1 MRLLAVVSKLTGVST
16 TVESSAVTLNAPSIV
31 KLSVAREEI
40 SQLTRINQDL
50 VVRLHSGETITIKNF
65 YVTNDLGASQLV
77 LAENDGTLWWVE
89 NPQAGLHFEQIADIN
104 ELLVTSGASHEA
116 GGAVWP
122 WVLAG
127 AVAAGGIAAIASS
140 GGGDSH
146 HHSDGDNPPPDNT
159 NPDGN
164 PPDNSNPGGSTP
176 NGNTPGSSN
185 PVDTTPPL
193 APGELLISADGKT
206 VSGQAEAGSTITI
219 KDPSGN
225 VVGEGKADSDGK
237 FSIDLTA
244 PQISGE
250 QLTVTATDDAGN
262 TGPSATIDA
271 PNIPLPDTPVIT
283 AAIDDAAPL
292 TGTLS
297 NNQFTND
304 NTPTLEGTG
313 SAGTVIHIY
322 ANGQEIGSTT
332 VDTSGNWHFAIT
344 SALADGENHFTAIAT
359 NVKGESS
366 ESARFTLTI
375 DTLIPDAP
383 RVELIADNTGLLTG
397 PLQNNDRTD
406 EAKPLFSG
414 QGDAGNTIT
423 IKEGSTVIGSATVD
437 ENGRWT
443 FTPTTPLSDGEHT
456 FTVEQSDKAG
466 NTSRVTTTPTIIVD
480 TTPPDAAIIDNVA
493 KDGTTVSGT
502 AEAGSTVSIYDPA
515 GNYLG
520 STITGE
526 NNHFS
531 ITLNPAQTHGER
543 LEARIQDA
551 VGNIGPATEF
561 TASDSQ
567 YPAQPTILTV
577 TDDAGAVTGLLKNG
591 DATDDNR
598 PTLSGT
604 AEPGSTISINDN
616 GFPVATFPPIVA
628 DADGKWSFTPSLALA
643 DGDHVF
649 TATAT
654 NDRGTSGQSV
664 SFTIDIDT
672 QPPVLEGLAVSDVG
686 DRLTGTTEAGSTVV
700 IKDSLGNT
708 LGSGT
713 AGDDGTFSIGIS
725 PAKINGETLSIS
737 VTDKAANSGPV
748 ETLNAPDKTA
758 PAAPDGLTVATDGL
772 SVSGQAE
779 AGATV
784 TIRDSS
790 NTVLGSA
797 VANGNGQFIVPLNTA
812 QTNGQ
817 ALIATATDV
826 AKNESAAATVIAPDS
841 TAPEMPKNVVIS
853 EDGTSISGTAEPGSA
868 ITIATPDGKPLG
880 SGKAD
885 GEGHF
890 TLPLVPAQ
898 TNGEQVTVTATDSAN
913 NVSPPTTAQAPDI
926 TAPDKPIITQ
936 VLDDVESFTGPLVNG
951 QTTNDNRPTLS
962 GTAEAGARVE
972 VFDNGFSLGLATLQP
987 NGAWTFTPSQNL
999 GEGAHRLTVIATDA
1013 KGNASQAASFD
1024 LVVDTQSPQQPVI
1037 TFITDDAPGILGSVA
1052 HLGLTN
1058 DSTPTINGTGEPGST
1073 VHLYQNGAR
1082 IADIIVGNSGVW
1094 SYAYTTAS
1102 PLADDTYTFT
1112 VTASDS
1118 NGNTTPFSTDFTITI
1133 DTQAPAAPGVIG
1145 VADGDGN
1152 TIDTNQ
1158 ITQESQPRLSGS
1170 GTAGDTII
1178 LYDNGNAIGQALVG
1192 TDGRWQFTPP
1202 AALGDGDHLLTA
1214 RANDPAGNES
1224 PESISFTL
1232 RIDTQA
1238 PDAPQIVSAAITGGE
1253 GEVLLANGSITNQ
1266 RMPTLSGTGEPGT
1279 IITLYNNGVELATV
1293 QVNPQGSWT
1302 YPLTRNLSEGLNI
1315 LTATATD
1322 AAGNS
1327 SPTSGV
1333 FSVTLDT
1340 QPPAQ
1345 PDAPLISDNVA
1356 PVIGNIGNN
1365 GATNDTTPTF
1375 SGTGEIGSTIILYNN
1390 GSEIGRTTVGDNGSW
1405 NFTPAALT
1413 PETYTIT
1420 VTETDRAGNISP
1432 PSASVTFTL
1441 DTTAPANPVI
1451 TFAEDNV
1458 GEVQDTIVS
1467 GATTD
1472 DNTPVIHGTGDIG
1485 SIITLYNGSSVLG
1498 VVTVDETG
1506 TWTLPVTSALPDGVY
1521 TLTAIAADAAGN
1533 SSGVSNSFTLTVD
1546 TVPLQPPV
1554 VNEIL
1559 DDVAPVTGPLTDGA
1573 FTNDRTLTINGSG
1586 ENGSTVTIYD
1596 NGVAIGTALVTDG
1609 VWTFNTPELS
1619 EASHALTFSAT
1630 DDAGN
1635 TTAQTQPITITVDI
1649 TAPPA
1654 PTVQTV
1660 DDDGTRVA
1668 GIADPYA
1675 TVEIHHIDGTL
1686 VGSAVANGTGEF
1698 VVTLS
1703 PAQTDGGTLTAI
1715 AIDRAGNNGPATNF
1729 PASDSGLP
1737 AVPAITAIE
1746 DDVGSVQGNIAAGGA
1761 TDDTTPTLRG
1771 TTDIGS
1777 TVEVFIDGDSAGFA
1791 TVDASGNWIFEI
1803 ATPLSEST
1811 HYFTVQATNANG
1823 PGGLSAPVGIT
1834 VDLSAPAQPVITS
1847 ATDDVP
1853 GMTGTLD
1860 NGALT
1865 NDSRPTLNGTGEA
1878 GATIRILDNGVEIG
1892 SATVDQSGNWR
1903 FTPNAP
1909 LESNAHIFTAVAT
1922 DPAGNSGQP
1931 SDGFTLNIDAQAP
1944 DVPVITSVI
1953 DDNNQPT
1960 VPVLPGQSTDDRQP
1974 ILNGTGEPGA
1984 TITIFDNGTPLGTAQ
1999 VGENGSWTFP
2009 VPRNLS
2015 EGSHNLTV
2023 SATDPA
2029 GNTSAVSAPWTIV
2042 VDITPPAIPVLTSVV
2057 DDQPGITGNLV
2068 SGQLTNDAT
2077 PTLNGRGEAGATINV
2092 YLDGNPASIGTTTV
2106 NSDGTWSFT
2115 PQTPLANGSHTFT
2128 LSATDPAGNS
2138 SAVSSGFVLT
2148 IDATP
2153 PAAPVIASV
2162 ADNTAPVTGI
2172 VPNGGSTNE
2181 TRPTLSGT
2189 GEAGTTISIY
2199 NGSALVGTAQVQ
2211 ANGSWS
2217 FTPSTSLGAGV
2228 WNLTATAT
2236 DAAGNTSAASEIRS
2250 FTIDTTAPAAP
2261 VIDTVYDGTGPI
2273 TGNLSSGQIT
2283 DEARPVI
2290 SGTRETN
2297 TTIRL
2302 YDNGTLLAEIPAD
2315 NSSSWRYTPDASLA
2329 TGNHVITV
2337 IAVDAAGNASPVSDS
2352 VNFVVDTTP
2361 PLTPVITSV
2370 SDDQAPG
2377 LGTIANG
2384 QNTNDPTPTFSGTAE
2399 AGATITLYENG
2410 TVIGTTTAQPDGAW
2424 SVSTSTL
2431 ASGTHV
2437 ITAVATDAAGNSS
2450 PNSTAFTLT
2459 VDTTAP
2465 QTPILTSVVDDV
2477 AGGVTGNLANGQIT
2491 NDNRPTL
2498 NGTAEAGSV
2507 VSIYD
2512 GDTLLG
2518 VTSANASGAWSFT
2531 PTTGLNDGTRTLTV
2545 TATDPAGNVS
2555 PATSGFTIVVDT
2567 LAPTVPLITSIVD
2580 DVPNNTGAIGNGQ
2593 STNDTQPT
2601 LNGTAEA
2608 NSAVSIF
2615 DNGALVATVN
2625 ANASG
2630 NWSWTPTAALGQ
2642 GSHAY
2647 SVSAADA
2654 AGNVSAA
2661 SPSITII
2668 VDTIAPGAPGNLVIN
2683 ATGNRVTGTAEAG
2696 STVTITSETGVV
2708 LGTATADGTG
2718 SFTATLTPAQT
2729 NGQPLLAF
2737 AQDKAGNTGIAAG
2750 FTAPDTRVPEAP
2762 IITNVVDDVGIY
2774 TGAIANGQVTNDA
2787 QPTLNG
2793 TAQAGATVSI
2803 YNNGALLGTTTA
2815 NASGNWSFTPTGNLT
2830 EGSHAFTATATN
2842 ANGTGS
2848 VSTAATVIVDTLAP
2862 GTPSGTLSA
2871 DGGSL
2876 SGLAEANSTVTVTL
2890 TGGVTL
2896 TTTAGSN
2903 GAWSLTLPTK
2913 QIEGQL
2919 INVTATDAAGNASGT
2934 LGITAPVLPL
2944 AARDNITSLD
2954 LTSTAVTSTQNYSD
2968 YGLLLVGA
2976 LGNVASVLGNDT
2988 AQVEFTIAEGGT
3000 GDVTIDA
3007 AATGIVLSL
3016 LSTQEIV
3023 VQRYDTSLGAWT
3035 TIVNTAVGDFANLLT
3050 LTGSGVTL
3058 NLSGL
3063 GEGQYRVLTYN
3074 TSLLAT
3080 GSYTSLDV
3088 DVHQTS
3094 AGIISGPTISTG
3106 NVMADDTAPTGTT
3119 VTAITNANG
3128 VSTPVGA
3135 GGVDILGQYGTLH
3148 INQDGSYTYTLT
3160 KPTAGYGHKESF
3172 TYTITQNG
3180 VGSSAAQLVINLG
3193 PAPVPGSVI
3202 ATDNNASLV
3211 FDTHVSYVNNG
3222 PSTQSGVTV
3231 LSVGLGNVLNAN
3243 LLDDM
3248 TNPIIF
3254 NVEEGATRTMTLQGT
3269 VGGVSLVSTFDLYV
3283 YRFNDAIQQYEQF
3296 RVQKGWI
3303 NTLLLAGQSQPLT
3316 LTLPGGEYLFVLNT
3330 ASGISVLTGYTL
3342 AISQDH
3348 TYAVDSI
3355 TANTTGNVLTND
3367 VVPTDALLTEVNGVA
3382 IAATGTTEV
3391 NGLYGSLIID
3401 ARGNYTYTLKNGVG
3415 ADSIKTPDSFIYT
3428 VKAPNG
3434 DTDTASLN
3442 ITPTARALDAINDVS
3457 DTLSVAT
3464 LQDTAAWLDSSV
3476 GSASWGLL
3484 GKSGSGSGTF
3494 DVATGTVLKGA
3505 SLVFDVSTLITL
3517 GNLNISWA
3525 IQENGTVIRNG
3536 TVPVAN
3542 ITLGSATV
3550 TVNLSGLELDAGTYT
3565 LNFTGTNTLAG
3576 AATITPRVIG
3586 TTVDLDN
3593 FETSGTHT
3601 VLGNIF
3607 DGSDAAGAMDQLNTV
3622 NTRLSISGYNGSAAT
3637 LDAAAN
3643 TTSATIQGHY
3653 GTLQINLDGAYT
3665 YTLNNGVAMSSI
3677 TSKEVFTYQLDDKMG
3692 HTDSATLTI
3701 DMAPQIVSTNQND
3714 VLIGSAYGDTL
3725 IYHLLNGADATGGNG
3740 VDRWQNFSTAQGDK
3754 IDIHELLTGWDHQAA
3769 TLGNFV
3775 QVHTSGANT
3784 VISVDRDGTGSA
3796 FKSTDLVTLENVQLT
3811 LNDLLQNNHLI
3822 TSG

>member
-1214 RANDPAGNES
+1214 RAN
-1224 PESISFTL
+1224 
-1232 RIDTQA
+1232 
-1238 PDAPQIVSAAITGGE
+1238 
-1253 GEVLLANGSITNQ
+1253 
-1266 RMPTLSGTGEPGT
+1266 
-1279 IITLYNNGVELATV
+1279 
-1293 QVNPQGSWT
+1293 
-1302 YPLTRNLSEGLNI
+1302 
-1315 LTATATD
+1315 
-1322 AAGNS
+1322 
-1327 SPTSGV
+1327 
-1333 FSVTLDT
+1333 
-1340 QPPAQ
+1340 
-1345 PDAPLISDNVA
+1345 
-1356 PVIGNIGNN
+1356 
-1365 GATNDTTPTF
+1365 
-1375 SGTGEIGSTIILYNN
+1375 
-1390 GSEIGRTTVGDNGSW
+1390 
-1405 NFTPAALT
+1405 
-1413 PETYTIT
+1413 
-1420 VTETDRAGNISP
+1420 
-1432 PSASVTFTL
+1432 
-1441 DTTAPANPVI
+1441 
-1451 TFAEDNV
+1451 
-1458 GEVQDTIVS
+1458 
-1467 GATTD
+1467 
-1472 DNTPVIHGTGDIG
+1472 
-1485 SIITLYNGSSVLG
+1485 
-1498 VVTVDETG
+1498 
-1506 TWTLPVTSALPDGVY
+1506 
-1521 TLTAIAADAAGN
+1521 
-1533 SSGVSNSFTLTVD
+1533 
-1546 TVPLQPPV
+1546 
-1554 VNEIL
+1554 
-1559 DDVAPVTGPLTDGA
+1559 
-1573 FTNDRTLTINGSG
+1573 
-1586 ENGSTVTIYD
+1586 
-1596 NGVAIGTALVTDG
+1596 
-1609 VWTFNTPELS
+1609 
-1619 EASHALTFSAT
+1619 
-1630 DDAGN
+1630 
-1635 TTAQTQPITITVDI
+1635 
-1649 TAPPA
+1649 
-1654 PTVQTV
+1654 
-1660 DDDGTRVA
+1660 
-1668 GIADPYA
+1668 
-1675 TVEIHHIDGTL
+1675 
-1686 VGSAVANGTGEF
+1686 
-1698 VVTLS
+1698 
-1703 PAQTDGGTLTAI
+1703 
-1715 AIDRAGNNGPATNF
+1715 
-1729 PASDSGLP
+1729 
-1737 AVPAITAIE
+1737 
-1746 DDVGSVQGNIAAGGA
+1746 
-1761 TDDTTPTLRG
+1761 
-1771 TTDIGS
+1771 
-1777 TVEVFIDGDSAGFA
+1777 
-1791 TVDASGNWIFEI
+1791 
-1803 ATPLSEST
+1803 
-1811 HYFTVQATNANG
+1811 
-1823 PGGLSAPVGIT
+1823 
-1834 VDLSAPAQPVITS
+1834 
-1847 ATDDVP
+1847 
-1853 GMTGTLD
+1853 
-1860 NGALT
+1860 
-1865 NDSRPTLNGTGEA
+1865 
-1878 GATIRILDNGVEIG
+1878 
-1892 SATVDQSGNWR
+1892 
-1903 FTPNAP
+1903 
-1909 LESNAHIFTAVAT
+1909 
-1922 DPAGNSGQP
+1922 
-1931 SDGFTLNIDAQAP
+1931 
-1944 DVPVITSVI
+1944 
-1953 DDNNQPT
+1953 
-1960 VPVLPGQSTDDRQP
+1960 
-1974 ILNGTGEPGA
+1974 
-1984 TITIFDNGTPLGTAQ
+1984 
-1999 VGENGSWTFP
+1999 
-2009 VPRNLS
+2009 
-2015 EGSHNLTV
+2015 
-2023 SATDPA
+2023 DPA

-3740 VDRWQNFSTAQGDK
+3740 VDHWQNFSTAQGDK

>member
-31 KLSVAREEI
+31 KLSVARDEI

-50 VVRLHSGETITIKNF
+50 VVTLHSGETITIKNF

-127 AVAAGGIAAIASS
+127 AVAAGGIAAIASA

-164 PPDNSNPGGSTP
+164 PPDNSNPGGSNP
-176 NGNTPGSSN
+176 DGNTPGSSH

-193 APGELLISADGKT
+193 APSELLISADGKT
-206 VSGQAEAGSTITI
+206 VSGEAEAGSIITI

-225 VVGEGKADSDGK
+225 IVGEGKTDSDGK

-244 PQISGE
+244 PQLSGE

-313 SAGTVIHIY
+313 SAGAVIHIY

-332 VDTSGNWHFAIT
+332 VDTSGSWRFAIS
-344 SALADGENHFTAIAT
+344 SALADGENRFTAIAT

-366 ESARFTLTI
+366 ESASFTLTI
-375 DTLIPDAP
+375 DTL
-383 RVELIADNTGLLTG
+383 
-397 PLQNNDRTD
+397 
-406 EAKPLFSG
+406 S
-414 QGDAGNTIT
+414 
-423 IKEGSTVIGSATVD
+423 
-437 ENGRWT
+437 
-443 FTPTTPLSDGEHT
+443 
-456 FTVEQSDKAG
+456 
-466 NTSRVTTTPTIIVD
+466 
-480 TTPPDAAIIDNVA
+480 PDAATIDNVA
-493 KDGTTVSGT
+493 DDGTTVSGT

-520 STITGE
+520 SAITGE

-567 YPAQPTILTV
+567 YPAQPIILTV

-604 AEPGSTISINDN
+604 AEPGSTISISDN
-616 GFPVATFPPIVA
+616 GFPVPTFPPIVA
-628 DADGKWSFTPSLALA
+628 DADGKWSFTPSLALP

-672 QPPVLEGLAVSDVG
+672 QPPVLENLAVSDVG
-686 DRLTGTTEAGSTVV
+686 DRLTGATEAGSTVV

-725 PAKINGETLSIS
+725 PAKINGETLNVL
-737 VTDKAANSGPV
+737 VTDKAWNTGPM
-748 ETLNAPDKTA
+748 
-758 PAAPDGLTVATDGL
+758 
-772 SVSGQAE
+772 
-779 AGATV
+779 
-784 TIRDSS
+784 
-790 NTVLGSA
+790 
-797 VANGNGQFIVPLNTA
+797 
-812 QTNGQ
+812 
-817 ALIATATDV
+817 
-826 AKNESAAATVIAPDS
+826 VILHAPDS

-853 EDGTSISGTAEPGSA
+853 EDGASISGTAEPGSA
-868 ITIATPDGKPLG
+868 ITIATPDGTPLG
-880 SGKAD
+880 SGKVD
-885 GEGHF
+885 SEGHF

-898 TNGEQVTVTATDSAN
+898 ANGEQVTVTATDSAN

-926 TAPDKPIITQ
+926 TAPDQPIITQ
-936 VLDDVESFTGPLVNG
+936 VLDDVESVTGPLVNG

-972 VFDNGFSLGLATLQP
+972 VFDNGVSLGFATLQP
-987 NGAWTFTPSQNL
+987 NGGWTFTPSQNL
-999 GEGAHRLTVIATDA
+999 EEGAHQLTVIATDA
-1013 KGNASQAASFD
+1013 KGNASPAASFD

-1037 TFITDDAPGILGSVA
+1037 TVITDDAPGILGSVA

-1094 SYAYTTAS
+1094 SYAYTTTS

-1118 NGNTTPFSTDFTITI
+1118 NGNTTPFSADFTITI

-1152 TIDTNQ
+1152 TIDTHQ
-1158 ITQESQPRLSGS
+1158 ITQESRPRLSGS
-1170 GTAGDTII
+1170 GTAGDTIT

-1192 TDGRWQFTPP
+1192 ADGRWQFTPP
-1202 AALGDGDHLLTA
+1202 AALGDGTHLLTA

-1232 RIDTQA
+1232 RVDTQA

-1266 RMPTLSGTGEPGT
+1266 RMPTLSGTGEPGA
-1279 IITLYNNGVELATV
+1279 IITLYNNGAVLDTV

-1302 YPLTRNLSEGLNI
+1302 YPLTSNLSEGLNV

-1340 QPPAQ
+1340 LPPAQ

-1413 PETYTIT
+1413 PGTYIIT
-1420 VTETDRAGNISP
+1420 VTETDVAGNISS
-1432 PSASVTFTL
+1432 PSASVTFAV

-1458 GEVQDTIVS
+1458 GDVQDNIVS

-1485 SIITLYNGSSVLG
+1485 SVITLYNGSSVLG

-1506 TWTLPVTSALPDGVY
+1506 AWTLPVTSALPDGVY

-1533 SSGVSNSFTLTVD
+1533 SSGVSNSFTFTID

-1586 ENGSTVTIYD
+1586 ENGSIVTIYD
-1596 NGVAIGTALVTDG
+1596 NGAEIGTALVTDG
-1609 VWTFNTPELS
+1609 NWTFNTPVLS

-1630 DDAGN
+1630 DGAGN

-1649 TAPPA
+1649 SAPPA

-1660 DDDGTRVA
+1660 ADDGTRVA
-1668 GIADPYA
+1668 GLADPYA
-1675 TVEIHHIDGTL
+1675 TVEIRNADGAL

-1698 VVTLS
+1698 AVTLS

-1715 AIDRAGNNGPATNF
+1715 AIDRAGNNGPTADF
-1729 PASDSGLP
+1729 LASDSGLP

-1746 DDVGSVQGNIAAGGA
+1746 DNVGSVQGNIAAGGA

-1803 ATPLSEST
+1803 ATPLSESA
-1811 HYFTVQATNANG
+1811 HNFTVQATNANG
-1823 PGGLSAPVGIT
+1823 QGGLSAPVGIT
-1834 VDLSAPAQPVITS
+1834 IDLSAPAQPVITS

-1878 GATIRILDNGVEIG
+1878 GATIRILDNGIEIG

-1909 LESNAHIFTAVAT
+1909 LESNTHLFTAVAT

-1944 DVPVITSVI
+1944 DVPVIISVI

-1999 VGENGSWTFP
+1999 AGENGSWTFP

-2115 PQTPLANGSHTFT
+2115 PQTPIANGNHTLT

-2148 IDATP
+2148 IDAVP

-2189 GEAGTTISIY
+2189 GEAGATLSIY
-2199 NGSALVGTAQVQ
+2199 NGSALVGTTQVQ

-2217 FTPSTSLGAGV
+2217 FTPATSLGAGV

-2236 DAAGNTSAASEIRS
+2236 DAAGNTSAASETRS
-2250 FTIDTTAPAAP
+2250 FTIDTTPPAAP
-2261 VIDTVYDGTGPI
+2261 VIDTVYDGTGSI

-2290 SGTRETN
+2290 SGTREAN

-2377 LGTIANG
+2377 FGTIANG
-2384 QNTNDPTPTFSGTAE
+2384 QTTNDPTPTFSGTAE
-2399 AGATITLYENG
+2399 AGATITLYEND
-2410 TVIGTTTAQPDGAW
+2410 TVIGTTMAQPDGAW

-2512 GDTLLG
+2512 GNTLLG
-2518 VTSANASGAWSFT
+2518 VTSVNAGGVWSFT
-2531 PTTGLNDGTRTLTV
+2531 PATELNDGTRTLTV

-2661 SPSITII
+2661 SPSTTII

-2683 ATGNRVTGTAEAG
+2683 ATGSRVTGTAEAG
-2696 STVTITSETGVV
+2696 STVTITSDTGVV

-2762 IITNVVDDVGIY
+2762 IITNIVDDVGIY

-2876 SGLAEANSTVTVTL
+2876 SGLAEANSIVTVTL
-2890 TGGVTL
+2890 AGGVTL

-2919 INVTATDAAGNASGT
+2919 INMTATDAAGNASGT

-2954 LTSTAVTSTQNYSD
+2954 LTSTAATSTQNYSD

-3063 GEGQYRVLTYN
+3063 SEGQYRVLTYN

-3094 AGIISGPTISTG
+3094 AGIISGPTSSTG

-3119 VTAITNANG
+3119 VVTAITNANG
-3128 VSTPVGA
+3128 VTTSVGV
-3135 GGVDILGQYGTLH
+3135 GGVDIQGQYGTLH

-3160 KPTAGYGHKESF
+3160 NPTAGYGHKESF

-3193 PAPVPGSVI
+3193 PAPVPDSVI

-3342 AISQDH
+3342 SISQDH

-3367 VVPTDALLTEVNGVA
+3367 VAPTDALLTEVNGVA
-3382 IAATGTTEV
+3382 ISATGTTEV
-3391 NGLYGSLIID
+3391 NGLYGTLTID
-3401 ARGNYTYTLKNGVG
+3401 AKGNYTYTLKNGVG

-3542 ITLGSATV
+3542 ITLGGATV

-3653 GTLQINLDGAYT
+3653 GSLQINLDGAYT

-3725 IYHLLNGADATGGNG
+3725 IYHLLNSADATGGNG
-3740 VDRWQNFSTAQGDK
+3740 ADRWQNFSTAQGDK

-3784 VISVDRDGTGSA
+3784 VISVDRDGAGSA

-3822 TSG
+3822 TGG

>member
-31 KLSVAREEI
+31 KLSVARDEI

-164 PPDNSNPGGSTP
+164 PPDNSNPGGSNP

-206 VSGQAEAGSTITI
+206 VSGEAEAGSLITI

-375 DTLIPDAP
+375 DTLSPDAP
-383 RVELIADNTGLLTG
+383 RVELMADNTGLLTG

-414 QGDAGNTIT
+414 QGEAGNTIT

-466 NTSRVTTTPTIIVD
+466 NASRVTTTPTIIVD

-616 GFPVATFPPIVA
+616 GFPVPSFPPIVA

-664 SFTIDIDT
+664 AFTIDIDT

-758 PAAPDGLTVATDGL
+758 PAAPNGLIVATDGL

-797 VANGNGQFIVPLNTA
+797 VANGNGQFIVPLNAA

-817 ALIATATDV
+817 ALIATATDI
-826 AKNESAAATVIAPDS
+826 ANNESAAATVDAPDS

-853 EDGTSISGTAEPGSA
+853 EDGASISGTAEPGSS
-868 ITIATPDGKPLG
+868 ITITTPDGTPLG

-890 TLPLVPAQ
+890 TLPLAPAQ

-972 VFDNGFSLGLATLQP
+972 IFDNGVSLGLATLQP
-987 NGAWTFTPSQNL
+987 NGGWTFTPSQNL

-1013 KGNASQAASFD
+1013 KGNAS
-1024 LVVDTQSPQQPVI
+1024 
-1037 TFITDDAPGILGSVA
+1037 
-1052 HLGLTN
+1052 
-1058 DSTPTINGTGEPGST
+1058 
-1073 VHLYQNGAR
+1073 
-1082 IADIIVGNSGVW
+1082 
-1094 SYAYTTAS
+1094 
-1102 PLADDTYTFT
+1102 
-1112 VTASDS
+1112 
-1118 NGNTTPFSTDFTITI
+1118 
-1133 DTQAPAAPGVIG
+1133 
-1145 VADGDGN
+1145 
-1152 TIDTNQ
+1152 
-1158 ITQESQPRLSGS
+1158 
-1170 GTAGDTII
+1170 
-1178 LYDNGNAIGQALVG
+1178 
-1192 TDGRWQFTPP
+1192 
-1202 AALGDGDHLLTA
+1202 
-1214 RANDPAGNES
+1214 PAGNES

-1266 RMPTLSGTGEPGT
+1266 RMPTLSGTGEPGA

-1420 VTETDRAGNISP
+1420 VTETDIAGNISP

-1485 SIITLYNGSSVLG
+1485 SVITLYNGSSVVG

-1533 SSGVSNSFTLTVD
+1533 SSGVSNSFTFTVD

-1609 VWTFNTPELS
+1609 VWTFNTSELS

-1654 PTVQTV
+1654 PTIQTV
-1660 DDDGTRVA
+1660 ADDGTRVA
-1668 GIADPYA
+1668 GLADPYA
-1675 TVEIHHIDGTL
+1675 TVEIHHADGTL

-1746 DDVGSVQGNIAAGGA
+1746 DDVGSIQGNIAAGGA
-1761 TDDTTPTLRG
+1761 TDDTMPTLRG

-1903 FTPNAP
+1903 FTPNTP

-1922 DPAGNSGQP
+1922 DPAGNSGQL

-2148 IDATP
+2148 IDTTP

-2290 SGTRETN
+2290 SGTREAN

-2630 NWSWTPTAALGQ
+2630 NWSWTPTASLGQ

-2661 SPSITII
+2661 SPSTTII

-2876 SGLAEANSTVTVTL
+2876 SGQAEANSTVTVTL
-2890 TGGVTL
+2890 AGGVTL

-2934 LGITAPVLPL
+2934 LGITAPILPL

-3016 LSTQEIV
+3016 LSAQEIV
-3023 VQRYDTSLGAWT
+3023 VQRYDTSLGTWT

-3058 NLSGL
+3058 NLNGL

-3367 VVPTDALLTEVNGVA
+3367 VAPTDALLTEVNGVA

-3428 VKAPNG
+3428 LKAPNG

-3677 TSKEVFTYQLDDKMG
+3677 TSKEVFTYQLDDKIG

-3740 VDRWQNFSTAQGDK
+3740 ADRWQNFSTAQGDK

-3784 VISVDRDGTGSA
+3784 VISVDRDGAGSA

-3822 TSG
+3822 TGG

>member
-31 KLSVAREEI
+31 KLSVARDEI

-164 PPDNSNPGGSTP
+164 PPDNSNPGGSNP

-206 VSGQAEAGSTITI
+206 VSGEAEAGSLITI

-375 DTLIPDAP
+375 DTLSPDAP
-383 RVELIADNTGLLTG
+383 RVELMADNTGLLTG

-414 QGDAGNTIT
+414 QGEAGNTIT

-466 NTSRVTTTPTIIVD
+466 NASRVTTTPTIIVD

-616 GFPVATFPPIVA
+616 GFPVPSFPPIVA

-664 SFTIDIDT
+664 AFTIDIDT

-758 PAAPDGLTVATDGL
+758 PAAPNGLIVATDGL

-797 VANGNGQFIVPLNTA
+797 VANGNGQFIVPLNAA

-817 ALIATATDV
+817 ALIATATDI
-826 AKNESAAATVIAPDS
+826 ANNESAAATVDAPDS

-853 EDGTSISGTAEPGSA
+853 EDGASISGTAEPGSS
-868 ITIATPDGKPLG
+868 ITITTPDGTPLG

-890 TLPLVPAQ
+890 TLPLAPAQ
-898 TNGEQVTVTATDSAN
+898 TNGEQVTVTATAN

-972 VFDNGFSLGLATLQP
+972 IFDNGVSLGLATLQP
-987 NGAWTFTPSQNL
+987 NGGWTFTPSQNL

-1013 KGNASQAASFD
+1013 KGNAS
-1024 LVVDTQSPQQPVI
+1024 
-1037 TFITDDAPGILGSVA
+1037 
-1052 HLGLTN
+1052 
-1058 DSTPTINGTGEPGST
+1058 
-1073 VHLYQNGAR
+1073 
-1082 IADIIVGNSGVW
+1082 
-1094 SYAYTTAS
+1094 
-1102 PLADDTYTFT
+1102 
-1112 VTASDS
+1112 
-1118 NGNTTPFSTDFTITI
+1118 
-1133 DTQAPAAPGVIG
+1133 
-1145 VADGDGN
+1145 
-1152 TIDTNQ
+1152 
-1158 ITQESQPRLSGS
+1158 
-1170 GTAGDTII
+1170 
-1178 LYDNGNAIGQALVG
+1178 
-1192 TDGRWQFTPP
+1192 
-1202 AALGDGDHLLTA
+1202 
-1214 RANDPAGNES
+1214 PAGNES

-1266 RMPTLSGTGEPGT
+1266 RMPTLSGTGEPGA

-1420 VTETDRAGNISP
+1420 VTETDIAGNISP

-1485 SIITLYNGSSVLG
+1485 SVITLYNGSSVVG

-1533 SSGVSNSFTLTVD
+1533 SSGVSNSFTFTVD

-1609 VWTFNTPELS
+1609 VWTFNTSELS

-1654 PTVQTV
+1654 PTIQTV
-1660 DDDGTRVA
+1660 ADDGTRVA
-1668 GIADPYA
+1668 GLADPYA
-1675 TVEIHHIDGTL
+1675 TVEIHHADGTL

-1746 DDVGSVQGNIAAGGA
+1746 DDVGSIQGNIAAGGA
-1761 TDDTTPTLRG
+1761 TDDTMPTLRG

-1903 FTPNAP
+1903 FTPNTP

-1922 DPAGNSGQP
+1922 DPAGNSGQL

-2148 IDATP
+2148 IDTTP

-2290 SGTRETN
+2290 SGTREAN

-2630 NWSWTPTAALGQ
+2630 NWSWTPTASLGQ

-2661 SPSITII
+2661 SPSTTII

-2876 SGLAEANSTVTVTL
+2876 SGQAEANSTVTVTL
-2890 TGGVTL
+2890 AGGVTL

-2934 LGITAPVLPL
+2934 LGITAPILPL

-3023 VQRYDTSLGAWT
+3023 VQRYDTSLGTWT

-3058 NLSGL
+3058 NLNGL

-3367 VVPTDALLTEVNGVA
+3367 VAPTDALLTEVNGVA

-3428 VKAPNG
+3428 LKAPNG

-3677 TSKEVFTYQLDDKMG
+3677 TSKEVFTYQLDDKIG

-3740 VDRWQNFSTAQGDK
+3740 ADRWQNFSTAQGDK

-3784 VISVDRDGTGSA
+3784 VISVDRDGAGSA

-3822 TSG
+3822 TGG

>member
-31 KLSVAREEI
+31 KLSVARDEI

-164 PPDNSNPGGSTP
+164 PPDNSNPGGSNP

-206 VSGQAEAGSTITI
+206 VSGEAEAGSLITI

-375 DTLIPDAP
+375 DTLSPDAP
-383 RVELIADNTGLLTG
+383 RVELMADNTGLLTG

-414 QGDAGNTIT
+414 QGEAGNTIT

-466 NTSRVTTTPTIIVD
+466 NASRVTTTPTIIVD

-616 GFPVATFPPIVA
+616 GFPVPSFPPIVA

-664 SFTIDIDT
+664 AFTIDIDT

-758 PAAPDGLTVATDGL
+758 PAAPNGLIVATDGL

-797 VANGNGQFIVPLNTA
+797 VANGNGQFIVPLNAA

-817 ALIATATDV
+817 ALIATATDI
-826 AKNESAAATVIAPDS
+826 ANNESAAATVDAPDS

-853 EDGTSISGTAEPGSA
+853 EDGASISGTAEPGSS
-868 ITIATPDGKPLG
+868 ITITTPDGTPLG

-890 TLPLVPAQ
+890 TLPLAPAQ

-972 VFDNGFSLGLATLQP
+972 IFDNGVSLGLATLQP
-987 NGAWTFTPSQNL
+987 NGGWTFTPSQNL

-1013 KGNASQAASFD
+1013 KGNAS
-1024 LVVDTQSPQQPVI
+1024 
-1037 TFITDDAPGILGSVA
+1037 
-1052 HLGLTN
+1052 
-1058 DSTPTINGTGEPGST
+1058 
-1073 VHLYQNGAR
+1073 
-1082 IADIIVGNSGVW
+1082 
-1094 SYAYTTAS
+1094 
-1102 PLADDTYTFT
+1102 
-1112 VTASDS
+1112 
-1118 NGNTTPFSTDFTITI
+1118 
-1133 DTQAPAAPGVIG
+1133 
-1145 VADGDGN
+1145 
-1152 TIDTNQ
+1152 
-1158 ITQESQPRLSGS
+1158 
-1170 GTAGDTII
+1170 
-1178 LYDNGNAIGQALVG
+1178 
-1192 TDGRWQFTPP
+1192 
-1202 AALGDGDHLLTA
+1202 
-1214 RANDPAGNES
+1214 PAGNES

-1266 RMPTLSGTGEPGT
+1266 RMPTLSGTGEPGA

-1420 VTETDRAGNISP
+1420 VTETDIAGNISP

-1485 SIITLYNGSSVLG
+1485 SVITLYNGSSVVG

-1533 SSGVSNSFTLTVD
+1533 SSGVSNSFTFTVD

-1609 VWTFNTPELS
+1609 VWTFNTSELS

-1654 PTVQTV
+1654 PTIQTV
-1660 DDDGTRVA
+1660 ADDGTRVA
-1668 GIADPYA
+1668 GLADPYA
-1675 TVEIHHIDGTL
+1675 TVEIHHADGTL

-1746 DDVGSVQGNIAAGGA
+1746 DDVGSIQGNIAAGGA
-1761 TDDTTPTLRG
+1761 TDDTMPTLRG

-1903 FTPNAP
+1903 FTPNTP

-1922 DPAGNSGQP
+1922 DPAGNSGQL

-2148 IDATP
+2148 IDTTP

-2290 SGTRETN
+2290 SGTREAN

-2315 NSSSWRYTPDASLA
+2315 NSSSWRYTPDTSLA

-2630 NWSWTPTAALGQ
+2630 NWSWTPTASLGQ

-2661 SPSITII
+2661 SPSTTII

-2876 SGLAEANSTVTVTL
+2876 SGQAEANSTVTVTL
-2890 TGGVTL
+2890 AGGVTL

-2934 LGITAPVLPL
+2934 LGITAPILPL

-3023 VQRYDTSLGAWT
+3023 VQRYDTSLGTWT

-3058 NLSGL
+3058 NLNGL

-3367 VVPTDALLTEVNGVA
+3367 VAPTDALLTEVNGVA

-3428 VKAPNG
+3428 LKAPNG

-3677 TSKEVFTYQLDDKMG
+3677 TSKEVFTYQLDDKIG

-3740 VDRWQNFSTAQGDK
+3740 ADRWQNFSTAQGDK

-3784 VISVDRDGTGSA
+3784 VISVDRDGAGSA

-3822 TSG
+3822 TGG

>member
-16 TVESSAVTLNAPSIV
+16 TEESSAVTLNAPSIV
-31 KLSVAREEI
+31 KLSVARDEI

-50 VVRLHSGETITIKNF
+50 VVTLHSGETITIKNF

-127 AVAAGGIAAIASS
+127 AVAAGGIASIASAS
-140 GGGDSH
+140 GGDSH

-164 PPDNSNPGGSTP
+164 PPDNSNPGGSNP
-176 NGNTPGSSN
+176 DGNTPGSSH

-193 APGELLISADGKT
+193 APSELLISADGKT
-206 VSGQAEAGSTITI
+206 VSGEAEAGSTITI

-225 VVGEGKADSDGK
+225 IVGEGKTDSDGK

-244 PQISGE
+244 PQLSGE

-313 SAGTVIHIY
+313 SAGAVIHIY

-332 VDTSGNWHFAIT
+332 VDTSGSWRFAIS
-344 SALADGENHFTAIAT
+344 SALADGENRFTAIAT

-366 ESARFTLTI
+366 ESASFTLTI
-375 DTLIPDAP
+375 DTL
-383 RVELIADNTGLLTG
+383 
-397 PLQNNDRTD
+397 
-406 EAKPLFSG
+406 S
-414 QGDAGNTIT
+414 
-423 IKEGSTVIGSATVD
+423 
-437 ENGRWT
+437 
-443 FTPTTPLSDGEHT
+443 
-456 FTVEQSDKAG
+456 
-466 NTSRVTTTPTIIVD
+466 
-480 TTPPDAAIIDNVA
+480 PDAATIDNVVD
-493 KDGTTVSGT
+493 DGTTVSGT

-520 STITGE
+520 SAITGE

-567 YPAQPTILTV
+567 YPAQPIILTV

-604 AEPGSTISINDN
+604 AEPGSTISISDN
-616 GFPVATFPPIVA
+616 GFPVPTFPPIVA
-628 DADGKWSFTPSLALA
+628 DADGKWSFTPSLALP

-672 QPPVLEGLAVSDVG
+672 QPPVLENLAVSDVG
-686 DRLTGTTEAGSTVV
+686 DRLTGATEAGSTVV
-700 IKDSLGNT
+700 IKDSQGNT

-725 PAKINGETLSIS
+725 PAKINGETLNVL
-737 VTDKAANSGPV
+737 VTDKAWNTGPM
-748 ETLNAPDKTA
+748 
-758 PAAPDGLTVATDGL
+758 
-772 SVSGQAE
+772 
-779 AGATV
+779 
-784 TIRDSS
+784 
-790 NTVLGSA
+790 
-797 VANGNGQFIVPLNTA
+797 
-812 QTNGQ
+812 
-817 ALIATATDV
+817 
-826 AKNESAAATVIAPDS
+826 VILHAPDS

-868 ITIATPDGKPLG
+868 ITIATPDGTPLG
-880 SGKAD
+880 SGKVD
-885 GEGHF
+885 SEGHF

-936 VLDDVESFTGPLVNG
+936 VLDDVESVTGPLVNG

-962 GTAEAGARVE
+962 GTAEDGARVE
-972 VFDNGFSLGLATLQP
+972 VFDNGVSLGLATLQP
-987 NGAWTFTPSQNL
+987 NGGWTFTPSQNL
-999 GEGAHRLTVIATDA
+999 EEGAHQLTVIATDA
-1013 KGNASQAASFD
+1013 KGNASPAASFD

-1094 SYAYTTAS
+1094 SYAYTTTS

-1118 NGNTTPFSTDFTITI
+1118 NGNTTPFSAGFTITI

-1170 GTAGDTII
+1170 GTAGDTIT

-1192 TDGRWQFTPP
+1192 ADGRWQFTPP
-1202 AALGDGDHLLTA
+1202 AALGDGTHLLTA

-1232 RIDTQA
+1232 RVDTQA

-1266 RMPTLSGTGEPGT
+1266 RMPTLSGTGEPGA
-1279 IITLYNNGVELATV
+1279 IITLYNNGAVLDTV

-1302 YPLTRNLSEGLNI
+1302 YPLTSNLSEGLNV

-1340 QPPAQ
+1340 LPPAQ

-1413 PETYTIT
+1413 PGTYIIT
-1420 VTETDRAGNISP
+1420 VTETDVAGNISP
-1432 PSASVTFTL
+1432 PSASVTFAV

-1458 GEVQDTIVS
+1458 GDVQDNIVS
-1467 GATTD
+1467 GTTTD

-1485 SIITLYNGSSVLG
+1485 SVITLYSGSSVLG

-1506 TWTLPVTSALPDGVY
+1506 AWTLPVTSALPDGVY

-1533 SSGVSNSFTLTVD
+1533 SSGVSNSFTFTID

-1586 ENGSTVTIYD
+1586 ENGSIVTIYD
-1596 NGVAIGTALVTDG
+1596 NGAEIGTALVTNG
-1609 VWTFNTPELS
+1609 NWTFNTPVLS

-1630 DDAGN
+1630 DGAGN

-1660 DDDGTRVA
+1660 ADDGTRVA
-1668 GIADPYA
+1668 GLADPYA
-1675 TVEIHHIDGTL
+1675 TVEIRNADGAL

-1698 VVTLS
+1698 TVTLS

-1715 AIDRAGNNGPATNF
+1715 AIDRAGNNGPAADF
-1729 PASDSGLP
+1729 LASDSGLP

-1746 DDVGSVQGNIAAGGA
+1746 DNVGSIQGNIAAGGA

-1791 TVDASGNWIFEI
+1791 TVDTSGNWIFEI
-1803 ATPLSEST
+1803 ATPLSESA
-1811 HYFTVQATNANG
+1811 HNFTVQATNANG
-1823 PGGLSAPVGIT
+1823 QGGLSAPVGIT
-1834 VDLSAPAQPVITS
+1834 IDLSAPAQPVITS

-1909 LESNAHIFTAVAT
+1909 LESNTHLFTAVAT

-1999 VGENGSWTFP
+1999 AGENGSWTFP

-2023 SATDPA
+2023 SATDLA

-2115 PQTPLANGSHTFT
+2115 PQTPMANGNHTLT

-2153 PAAPVIASV
+2153 PATPVIASV

-2172 VPNGGSTNE
+2172 VSNGGSTNE

-2189 GEAGTTISIY
+2189 GEAGTTLSIY
-2199 NGSALVGTAQVQ
+2199 NGSALVGTTQVQ

-2236 DAAGNTSAASEIRS
+2236 DAAGNTSAASETRS
-2250 FTIDTTAPAAP
+2250 FTIDTTPPAAP

-2290 SGTRETN
+2290 SGTHEAN

-2361 PLTPVITSV
+2361 PLTP
-2370 SDDQAPG
+2370 
-2377 LGTIANG
+2377 
-2384 QNTNDPTPTFSGTAE
+2384 
-2399 AGATITLYENG
+2399 
-2410 TVIGTTTAQPDGAW
+2410 
-2424 SVSTSTL
+2424 
-2431 ASGTHV
+2431 
-2437 ITAVATDAAGNSS
+2437 
-2450 PNSTAFTLT
+2450 
-2459 VDTTAP
+2459 
-2465 QTPILTSVVDDV
+2465 ILTSVVDDV
-2477 AGGVTGNLANGQIT
+2477 TGGVTGNLANGQIT

-2512 GDTLLG
+2512 GNTLLG
-2518 VTSANASGAWSFT
+2518 VTSANAGGVWSFT
-2531 PTTGLNDGTRTLTV
+2531 PATELNDGTRTLTV
-2545 TATDPAGNVS
+2545 TATDPAGNIS

-2567 LAPTVPLITSIVD
+2567 VAPTVPLITSIVD

-2625 ANASG
+2625 ANANG

-2647 SVSAADA
+2647 RVSAADA

-2661 SPSITII
+2661 SQSTTII

-2683 ATGNRVTGTAEAG
+2683 ATGSRVTGTAEAG
-2696 STVTITSETGVV
+2696 STVTITSDTGVV

-2830 EGSHAFTATATN
+2830 EGSHAFTATSTN

-2876 SGLAEANSTVTVTL
+2876 SGLAEANSIVTVTL
-2890 TGGVTL
+2890 AGGVTL

-2954 LTSTAVTSTQNYSD
+2954 LTSTAATSTQNYSD

-3063 GEGQYRVLTYN
+3063 SEGQYRVLTYN

-3094 AGIISGPTISTG
+3094 AGIISGPTSSTG

-3128 VSTPVGA
+3128 VTTPVGA
-3135 GGVDILGQYGTLH
+3135 GGVDIQGQYGTLH

-3160 KPTAGYGHKESF
+3160 NPTAGYGHKESF

-3193 PAPVPGSVI
+3193 PAPVPGSVV

-3342 AISQDH
+3342 SISQDH

-3367 VVPTDALLTEVNGVA
+3367 VAPTDALLTEVNGVA
-3382 IAATGTTEV
+3382 ISATGTTEV
-3391 NGLYGSLIID
+3391 NGLYGTLTID

-3536 TVPVAN
+3536 TVPVTN
-3542 ITLGSATV
+3542 ITLGGATV
-3550 TVNLSGLELDAGTYT
+3550 TVNLSGLALDAGTYT

-3593 FETSGTHT
+3593 FETSGMHT

-3607 DGSDAAGAMDQLNTV
+3607 DGSDAAGALDQLNTV

-3643 TTSATIQGHY
+3643 TASATIQGHY

-3692 HTDSATLTI
+3692 HTNSATLTI

-3740 VDRWQNFSTAQGDK
+3740 ADRWQNFSTAQGDK

-3784 VISVDRDGTGSA
+3784 VISVDRDGAGSA

-3822 TSG
+3822 TGG

>member
-16 TVESSAVTLNAPSIV
+16 TLESSAVTLNAPSIV
-31 KLSVAREEI
+31 KLSVARDEI

-164 PPDNSNPGGSTP
+164 PPDNSNPGGSNP

-206 VSGQAEAGSTITI
+206 VSGEAEAGSLITI

-375 DTLIPDAP
+375 DTLSPDAP
-383 RVELIADNTGLLTG
+383 RVELMADNTGLLTG

-414 QGDAGNTIT
+414 QGEAGNTIT

-466 NTSRVTTTPTIIVD
+466 NASRVTTTPTIIVD

-616 GFPVATFPPIVA
+616 GFPVPSFPPIVA

-664 SFTIDIDT
+664 AFTIDIDT

-758 PAAPDGLTVATDGL
+758 PAAPNGLIVATDGL

-797 VANGNGQFIVPLNTA
+797 VANGNGQFIVPLNAA

-817 ALIATATDV
+817 ALIATATDI
-826 AKNESAAATVIAPDS
+826 ANNESAAATVDAPDS

-853 EDGTSISGTAEPGSA
+853 EDGASISDTAEPGSS
-868 ITIATPDGKPLG
+868 ITITTPDGTPLG

-890 TLPLVPAQ
+890 TLPLAPAQ

-972 VFDNGFSLGLATLQP
+972 IFDNGVSLGLATLQP
-987 NGAWTFTPSQNL
+987 NGGWTFTPSQNL

-1013 KGNASQAASFD
+1013 KGNAS
-1024 LVVDTQSPQQPVI
+1024 
-1037 TFITDDAPGILGSVA
+1037 
-1052 HLGLTN
+1052 
-1058 DSTPTINGTGEPGST
+1058 
-1073 VHLYQNGAR
+1073 
-1082 IADIIVGNSGVW
+1082 
-1094 SYAYTTAS
+1094 
-1102 PLADDTYTFT
+1102 
-1112 VTASDS
+1112 
-1118 NGNTTPFSTDFTITI
+1118 
-1133 DTQAPAAPGVIG
+1133 
-1145 VADGDGN
+1145 
-1152 TIDTNQ
+1152 
-1158 ITQESQPRLSGS
+1158 
-1170 GTAGDTII
+1170 
-1178 LYDNGNAIGQALVG
+1178 
-1192 TDGRWQFTPP
+1192 
-1202 AALGDGDHLLTA
+1202 
-1214 RANDPAGNES
+1214 PAGNES

-1266 RMPTLSGTGEPGT
+1266 RMPTLSGTGEPGA

-1420 VTETDRAGNISP
+1420 VTETDIAGNISP

-1485 SIITLYNGSSVLG
+1485 SVITLYNGSSVVG

-1533 SSGVSNSFTLTVD
+1533 SSGVSNSFTFTVD

-1554 VNEIL
+1554 VNEIF

-1609 VWTFNTPELS
+1609 VWTFNTSELS

-1654 PTVQTV
+1654 PTIQTV
-1660 DDDGTRVA
+1660 ADDGTRVA
-1668 GIADPYA
+1668 GLADPYA
-1675 TVEIHHIDGTL
+1675 TVEIHHADGTL

-1746 DDVGSVQGNIAAGGA
+1746 DDVGSIQGNIAAGGA
-1761 TDDTTPTLRG
+1761 TDDTMPTLRG

-1903 FTPNAP
+1903 FTPNTP

-1922 DPAGNSGQP
+1922 DPAGNSGQL

-2148 IDATP
+2148 IDTTP

-2290 SGTRETN
+2290 SGTREAN

-2630 NWSWTPTAALGQ
+2630 NWSWTPTASLGQ

-2661 SPSITII
+2661 SPSTTII

-2774 TGAIANGQVTNDA
+2774 TGAIANGPVTNDA

-2876 SGLAEANSTVTVTL
+2876 SGQAEANSTVTVTL
-2890 TGGVTL
+2890 AGGVTL

-2934 LGITAPVLPL
+2934 LGITAPILPL

-3023 VQRYDTSLGAWT
+3023 VQRYDTSLGTWT

-3058 NLSGL
+3058 NLNGL

-3367 VVPTDALLTEVNGVA
+3367 VAPTDALLTEVNGVA

-3428 VKAPNG
+3428 LKAPNG

-3677 TSKEVFTYQLDDKMG
+3677 TSKEVFTYQLDDKIG

-3740 VDRWQNFSTAQGDK
+3740 ADRWQNFSTAQGDK

-3784 VISVDRDGTGSA
+3784 VISVDRDGAGSA

-3822 TSG
+3822 TGG

>member
-31 KLSVAREEI
+31 KLSVARDEI

-50 VVRLHSGETITIKNF
+50 VVTLHSGETITIKNF
-65 YVTNDLGASQLV
+65 YATNDLGASQLV

-89 NPQAGLHFEQIADIN
+89 NPQAGLHFEQLADIN
-104 ELLVTSGASHEA
+104 ELLATSGASHEA

-146 HHSDGDNPPPDNT
+146 HHSDSDNPLPDNT

-164 PPDNSNPGGSTP
+164 PPDNNNPGGSNP
-176 NGNTPGSSN
+176 DGNTPGSSN
-185 PVDTTPPL
+185 PVDTIPPL
-193 APGELLISADGKT
+193 APTELLISADGKT
-206 VSGQAEAGSTITI
+206 VSGEAEAGSTITI
-219 KDPSGN
+219 KDPSGHI
-225 VVGEGKADSDGK
+225 VGEGKADSDGK

-244 PQISGE
+244 PQLGGE

-271 PNIPLPDTPVIT
+271 PNIPLPATPVIA

-297 NNQFTND
+297 NNQITND

-313 SAGTVIHIY
+313 SAGAVIHIY
-322 ANGQEIGSTT
+322 ANGQEIGTTT
-332 VDTSGNWHFAIT
+332 VDTSGNWRFAIT
-344 SALADGENHFTAIAT
+344 SALTDGENRFTAIAT

-366 ESARFTLTI
+366 ESASFTLTI
-375 DTLIPDAP
+375 DTL
-383 RVELIADNTGLLTG
+383 
-397 PLQNNDRTD
+397 
-406 EAKPLFSG
+406 S
-414 QGDAGNTIT
+414 
-423 IKEGSTVIGSATVD
+423 
-437 ENGRWT
+437 
-443 FTPTTPLSDGEHT
+443 
-456 FTVEQSDKAG
+456 
-466 NTSRVTTTPTIIVD
+466 
-480 TTPPDAAIIDNVA
+480 PDAAVIDNVA
-493 KDGTTVSGT
+493 DDGTTISGT
-502 AEAGSTVSIYDPA
+502 AEAGSTVSIYDST

-520 STITGE
+520 SAITGD
-526 NNHFS
+526 NNQFS
-531 ITLNPAQTHGER
+531 ITLNPALTHGER

-567 YPAQPTILTV
+567 YPAQPIILTM
-577 TDDAGAVTGLLKNG
+577 TDDAGTVTGLLKNG

-604 AEPGSTISINDN
+604 AEPGSTILISDN
-616 GFPVATFPPIVA
+616 GSPVPALPPVVA
-628 DADGKWSFTPSLALA
+628 DADGKWSFTPSLALP

-654 NDRGTSGQSV
+654 NNHGTSGQSV

-672 QPPVLEGLAVSDVG
+672 QPPVLENLAVSDAG
-686 DRLTGTTEAGSTVV
+686 DRLTGATEAGSTVV

-725 PAKINGETLSIS
+725 PAKINGETLNVL
-737 VTDKAANSGPV
+737 VTDKAANTGPMAI
-748 ETLNAPDKTA
+748 LY
-758 PAAPDGLTVATDGL
+758 
-772 SVSGQAE
+772 
-779 AGATV
+779 
-784 TIRDSS
+784 
-790 NTVLGSA
+790 
-797 VANGNGQFIVPLNTA
+797 
-812 QTNGQ
+812 
-817 ALIATATDV
+817 
-826 AKNESAAATVIAPDS
+826 APDS

-853 EDGTSISGTAEPGSA
+853 EDGASISGTAEPGSA
-868 ITIATPDGKPLG
+868 ITIATPDGTPLG
-880 SGKAD
+880 SGKVD

-898 TNGEQVTVTATDSAN
+898 TNGEQVIVTATDSAN

-936 VLDDVESFTGPLVNG
+936 VLDDVESVTGPLVNG
-951 QTTNDNRPTLS
+951 QTTNDSRPTLS
-962 GTAEAGARVE
+962 GTAEVGARVE
-972 VFDNGFSLGLATLQP
+972 VFDNGVSLGFATLQP
-987 NGAWTFTPSQNL
+987 NGGWTFTPSQNL

-1013 KGNASQAASFD
+1013 KGNASPAASFD

-1037 TFITDDAPGILGSVA
+1037 TFITDDAPGIVGSVT

-1094 SYAYTTAS
+1094 SYAYTTTS

-1112 VTASDS
+1112 VTASDN
-1118 NGNTTPFSTDFTITI
+1118 NGNTTPFSADFTITI

-1170 GTAGDTII
+1170 GTAGDTIT
-1178 LYDNGNAIGQALVG
+1178 LYDNGNVIGQTLVG
-1192 TDGRWQFTPP
+1192 ADGRWQFTPP
-1202 AALGDGDHLLTA
+1202 AALGDGAHLLTA

-1232 RIDTQA
+1232 RVDTQA
-1238 PDAPQIVSAAITGGE
+1238 PDAPQILSAAITSGE

-1266 RMPTLSGTGEPGT
+1266 RMPTLSGTGEPGA
-1279 IITLYNNGVELATV
+1279 IITLYNNGAVLDTV
-1293 QVNPQGSWT
+1293 QINPQGSWT
-1302 YPLTRNLSEGLNI
+1302 YPLTSNLSEGLNV

-1340 QPPAQ
+1340 LPPAQ

-1413 PETYTIT
+1413 PGTYIIT
-1420 VTETDRAGNISP
+1420 VTETDVAGNISP
-1432 PSASVTFTL
+1432 PSASVTFAV

-1458 GEVQDTIVS
+1458 GDVQNNVFS

-1485 SIITLYNGSSVLG
+1485 SVITLYNGSSVLG

-1506 TWTLPVTSALPDGVY
+1506 AWTLPVTSALLDGTY

-1533 SSGVSNSFTLTVD
+1533 SSGVSNSFTFTVD
-1546 TVPLQPPV
+1546 TVPLLPPV

-1596 NGVAIGTALVTDG
+1596 NGAEIGTALVTDG
-1609 VWTFNTPELS
+1609 IWTFNTPVLS

-1630 DDAGN
+1630 DGAGN
-1635 TTAQTQPITITVDI
+1635 TTAQTQPITITVDV
-1649 TAPPA
+1649 TAPPS
-1654 PTVQTV
+1654 PSIQTV
-1660 DDDGTRVA
+1660 ADDGTRVA
-1668 GIADPYA
+1668 GLTDPYA
-1675 TVEIHHIDGTL
+1675 TVEIRNADGLL

-1698 VVTLS
+1698 AVTLS

-1715 AIDRAGNNGPATNF
+1715 AIDRAGNNGPAADF
-1729 PASDSGLP
+1729 LASDSGLP
-1737 AVPAITAIE
+1737 AVPVITAIE
-1746 DDVGSVQGNIAAGGA
+1746 DNVGSVQGNIAAGGT

-1803 ATPLSEST
+1803 ATPLSESA
-1811 HYFTVQATNANG
+1811 HNVTVQATNANG
-1823 PGGLSAPVGIT
+1823 QGGLSAPVGIT
-1834 VDLSAPAQPVITS
+1834 IDLSAPAQPIITS

-1853 GMTGTLD
+1853 GVTGTLD

-1903 FTPNAP
+1903 FTPDAP
-1909 LESNAHIFTAVAT
+1909 LESTSHLFTAVAT

-1960 VPVLPGQSTDDRQP
+1960 VPVLPGQATDDRQP

-2042 VDITPPAIPVLTSVV
+2042 VDITPPASPVLTSVV

-2092 YLDGNPASIGTTTV
+2092 YLDGNSASIGTTTV

-2115 PQTPLANGSHTFT
+2115 PQTPLANGNHTLT

-2138 SAVSSGFVLT
+2138 SAVSSGFMLT

-2181 TRPTLSGT
+2181 TRPTLLGT
-2189 GEAGTTISIY
+2189 GEAGSTISIY
-2199 NGSALVGTAQVQ
+2199 NGSTLVGTAQVQ

-2217 FTPSTSLGAGV
+2217 FTPSTSLGAGI

-2250 FTIDTTAPAAP
+2250 FTIDTTPPAAP

-2273 TGNLSSGQIT
+2273 TGNLSPGQIT

-2290 SGTRETN
+2290 SGTREAN
-2297 TTIRL
+2297 TTLRL

-2315 NSSSWRYTPDASLA
+2315 NSSSWRYAPDTSLA
-2329 TGNHVITV
+2329 TGNHIITV

-2361 PLTPVITSV
+2361 PLTPIITSV

-2384 QNTNDPTPTFSGTAE
+2384 QSTNDPTPTFSGTAE

-2410 TVIGTTTAQPDGAW
+2410 MVVGTTTAQPDGAW

-2450 PNSTAFTLT
+2450 PNSTAFTLM

-2512 GDTLLG
+2512 GNTLLG

-2531 PTTGLNDGTRTLTV
+2531 PTTGLSDGTRTLTV
-2545 TATDPAGNVS
+2545 TATDPAGNIS
-2555 PATSGFTIVVDT
+2555 PATSGFTVVIDT

-2615 DNGALVATVN
+2615 DNGVLVATVN

-2630 NWSWTPTAALGQ
+2630 DWSWTPTVALAQ

-2661 SPSITII
+2661 SQPTTIL
-2668 VDTIAPGAPGNLVIN
+2668 VDTIAPGNLAIN
-2683 ATGNRVTGTAEAG
+2683 ITGSRVTGTAEAG
-2696 STVTITSETGVV
+2696 STVTITSDTGVV

-2718 SFTATLTPAQT
+2718 NFTATLTPAQT

-2793 TAQAGATVSI
+2793 TAQAGATVNI
-2803 YNNGALLGTTTA
+2803 YNNGSLLGTTTA
-2815 NASGNWSFTPTGNLT
+2815 NANGNWSFTPTGNLT

-2876 SGLAEANSTVTVTL
+2876 SGLAEANSIVTVTL
-2890 TGGVTL
+2890 AGGVTL

-2954 LTSTAVTSTQNYSD
+2954 LTSTAATSTQNYSD

-3063 GEGQYRVLTYN
+3063 SEGQYRVLTYN

-3094 AGIISGPTISTG
+3094 AGIISGPTMSTG

-3135 GGVDILGQYGTLH
+3135 GGVDIQGQYGTLH

-3160 KPTAGYGHKESF
+3160 NPTAGYGHKESF

-3367 VVPTDALLTEVNGVA
+3367 IAPTDALLTEVNGVA
-3382 IAATGTTEV
+3382 ISATGTTEV
-3391 NGLYGSLIID
+3391 NGLYGTLTID
-3401 ARGNYTYTLKNGVG
+3401 AKGNYTYTLKNGVG

-3494 DVATGTVLKGA
+3494 EVATGTVLKGA

-3542 ITLGSATV
+3542 ITLGGATV
-3550 TVNLSGLELDAGTYT
+3550 TVNLSGLELDVGTYT

-3637 LDAAAN
+3637 LDATAN

-3653 GTLQINLDGAYT
+3653 GILQINLDGAYT

-3677 TSKEVFTYQLDDKMG
+3677 TSKEVFTYQLDDKRG

-3740 VDRWQNFSTAQGDK
+3740 ADRWQNFSAAQGDK

-3784 VISVDRDGTGSA
+3784 VISVDRDGAGSA

-3822 TSG
+3822 TGG

>member
-16 TVESSAVTLNAPSIV
+16 TLESSAVTLNAPSIV
-31 KLSVAREEI
+31 KLSVARDEI

-164 PPDNSNPGGSTP
+164 PPDNSNPGGSNP

-206 VSGQAEAGSTITI
+206 VSGEAEAGSLITI

-375 DTLIPDAP
+375 DTLSPDAP
-383 RVELIADNTGLLTG
+383 RVELMADNTGLLTG

-414 QGDAGNTIT
+414 QGEAGNTIT

-466 NTSRVTTTPTIIVD
+466 NASRVTTTPTIIVD

-616 GFPVATFPPIVA
+616 GFPVPSFPPIVA

-664 SFTIDIDT
+664 AFTIDIDT

-758 PAAPDGLTVATDGL
+758 PAAPNGLIVATDGL

-797 VANGNGQFIVPLNTA
+797 VANGNGQFIVPLNAA

-817 ALIATATDV
+817 ALIATATDI
-826 AKNESAAATVIAPDS
+826 ANNESAAATVDAPDS

-853 EDGTSISGTAEPGSA
+853 EDGASISGTAEPGSS
-868 ITIATPDGKPLG
+868 ITITTPDGTPLG

-890 TLPLVPAQ
+890 TLPLAPAQ

-972 VFDNGFSLGLATLQP
+972 IFDNGVSLGLATLQP
-987 NGAWTFTPSQNL
+987 NGGWTFTPSQNL

-1013 KGNASQAASFD
+1013 KGNAS
-1024 LVVDTQSPQQPVI
+1024 
-1037 TFITDDAPGILGSVA
+1037 
-1052 HLGLTN
+1052 
-1058 DSTPTINGTGEPGST
+1058 
-1073 VHLYQNGAR
+1073 
-1082 IADIIVGNSGVW
+1082 
-1094 SYAYTTAS
+1094 
-1102 PLADDTYTFT
+1102 
-1112 VTASDS
+1112 
-1118 NGNTTPFSTDFTITI
+1118 
-1133 DTQAPAAPGVIG
+1133 
-1145 VADGDGN
+1145 
-1152 TIDTNQ
+1152 
-1158 ITQESQPRLSGS
+1158 
-1170 GTAGDTII
+1170 
-1178 LYDNGNAIGQALVG
+1178 
-1192 TDGRWQFTPP
+1192 
-1202 AALGDGDHLLTA
+1202 
-1214 RANDPAGNES
+1214 PAGNES

-1266 RMPTLSGTGEPGT
+1266 RMPTLSGTGEPGA

-1420 VTETDRAGNISP
+1420 VTETDIAGNISP

-1485 SIITLYNGSSVLG
+1485 SVITLYNGSSVVG

-1533 SSGVSNSFTLTVD
+1533 SSGVSNSFTFTVD

-1559 DDVAPVTGPLTDGA
+1559 DDVAPVTGPLTDGT

-1609 VWTFNTPELS
+1609 VWTFNTSELS

-1654 PTVQTV
+1654 PTIQTV
-1660 DDDGTRVA
+1660 ADDGTRVA
-1668 GIADPYA
+1668 GLADPYA
-1675 TVEIHHIDGTL
+1675 TVEIHHADGTL

-1746 DDVGSVQGNIAAGGA
+1746 DDVGSIQGNIAAGGA
-1761 TDDTTPTLRG
+1761 TDDTMPTLRG

-1903 FTPNAP
+1903 FTPNTP

-1922 DPAGNSGQP
+1922 DPAGNSGQL

-2148 IDATP
+2148 IDTTP

-2290 SGTRETN
+2290 SGTREAN

-2615 DNGALVATVN
+2615 DNGALVTTVN

-2630 NWSWTPTAALGQ
+2630 NWSWTPTASLGQ

-2661 SPSITII
+2661 SPSTTII

-2774 TGAIANGQVTNDA
+2774 TGAIANGPVTNDA

-2876 SGLAEANSTVTVTL
+2876 SGQAEANSTVTVTL
-2890 TGGVTL
+2890 AGGVTL

-2934 LGITAPVLPL
+2934 LGITAPILPL

-3023 VQRYDTSLGAWT
+3023 VQRYDTSLGTWT

-3058 NLSGL
+3058 NLNGL

-3367 VVPTDALLTEVNGVA
+3367 VAPTDALLTEVNGVA

-3428 VKAPNG
+3428 LKAPNG

-3677 TSKEVFTYQLDDKMG
+3677 TSKEVFTYQLDDKIG

-3740 VDRWQNFSTAQGDK
+3740 ADRWQNFSTAQGDK

-3784 VISVDRDGTGSA
+3784 VISVDRDGAGSA

-3822 TSG
+3822 TGG

>member
-31 KLSVAREEI
+31 KLSVARDEI

-50 VVRLHSGETITIKNF
+50 VVTLHSGETITIKNF
-65 YVTNDLGASQLV
+65 YATNDLGASQLV

-89 NPQAGLHFEQIADIN
+89 NPQAGLHFEQLADIN
-104 ELLVTSGASHEA
+104 ELLATSGASHEA

-146 HHSDGDNPPPDNT
+146 HHSDSDNPLPDNT

-164 PPDNSNPGGSTP
+164 PPDNSNPGGSNP
-176 NGNTPGSSN
+176 DGNTPGSSN
-185 PVDTTPPL
+185 PVDTIPPL
-193 APGELLISADGKT
+193 APTELLISADGKT
-206 VSGQAEAGSTITI
+206 VSGEAETGSTITI
-219 KDPSGN
+219 KDPSGHI
-225 VVGEGKADSDGK
+225 VGEGKADSDGK

-244 PQISGE
+244 PQLGGE

-271 PNIPLPDTPVIT
+271 PNIPLPATPVIA

-297 NNQFTND
+297 NNQITND

-313 SAGTVIHIY
+313 SAGAVIHIY
-322 ANGQEIGSTT
+322 ANGQETGTTT
-332 VDTSGNWHFAIT
+332 VDTSGNWRFAIT
-344 SALADGENHFTAIAT
+344 SALTDGENRFTAIAT

-366 ESARFTLTI
+366 ESASFTLTI
-375 DTLIPDAP
+375 DTL
-383 RVELIADNTGLLTG
+383 
-397 PLQNNDRTD
+397 
-406 EAKPLFSG
+406 S
-414 QGDAGNTIT
+414 
-423 IKEGSTVIGSATVD
+423 
-437 ENGRWT
+437 
-443 FTPTTPLSDGEHT
+443 
-456 FTVEQSDKAG
+456 
-466 NTSRVTTTPTIIVD
+466 
-480 TTPPDAAIIDNVA
+480 PDAAVIDNVA
-493 KDGTTVSGT
+493 DDGATISGT
-502 AEAGSTVSIYDPA
+502 AEAGSTVSIYDST

-520 STITGE
+520 SAITGD
-526 NNHFS
+526 NNQFS
-531 ITLNPAQTHGER
+531 ITLNPALTHGER

-567 YPAQPTILTV
+567 YPAQPIILTV
-577 TDDAGAVTGLLKNG
+577 TDDAGTVTGLLKNG

-604 AEPGSTISINDN
+604 AEPGSTILISDN
-616 GFPVATFPPIVA
+616 GSPVPALPPVVA
-628 DADGKWSFTPSLALA
+628 DADGKWSFTPSLALP

-654 NDRGTSGQSV
+654 NNHGTSGQSV

-672 QPPVLEGLAVSDVG
+672 QPPVLENLAVSDAG
-686 DRLTGTTEAGSTVV
+686 DRLTGATEAGSTVV

-725 PAKINGETLSIS
+725 PAKINGETLNVL
-737 VTDKAANSGPV
+737 VTDKAANTGPMAI
-748 ETLNAPDKTA
+748 LY
-758 PAAPDGLTVATDGL
+758 
-772 SVSGQAE
+772 
-779 AGATV
+779 
-784 TIRDSS
+784 
-790 NTVLGSA
+790 
-797 VANGNGQFIVPLNTA
+797 
-812 QTNGQ
+812 
-817 ALIATATDV
+817 
-826 AKNESAAATVIAPDS
+826 APDS

-853 EDGTSISGTAEPGSA
+853 EDGASISGTAEPGSA
-868 ITIATPDGKPLG
+868 ITIATPDGTPLG
-880 SGKAD
+880 SGKVD

-898 TNGEQVTVTATDSAN
+898 TNGEQVIVTATDSAN

-926 TAPDKPIITQ
+926 TTPDKPIITQ
-936 VLDDVESFTGPLVNG
+936 VLDDVESVTGPLVNG
-951 QTTNDNRPTLS
+951 QTTNDSRPTLS
-962 GTAEAGARVE
+962 GTAEVGARVE
-972 VFDNGFSLGLATLQP
+972 VFDNGVSLGFATLQP
-987 NGAWTFTPSQNL
+987 NGGWTFTPSQNL

-1013 KGNASQAASFD
+1013 KGNASPAASFD

-1037 TFITDDAPGILGSVA
+1037 TFITDDAPGIVGSVT

-1082 IADIIVGNSGVW
+1082 IANIIVGNSGVW
-1094 SYAYTTAS
+1094 SYAYTTTS

-1112 VTASDS
+1112 VTASDN
-1118 NGNTTPFSTDFTITI
+1118 NGNTTPFSADFTITI

-1170 GTAGDTII
+1170 GTAGDTIT
-1178 LYDNGNAIGQALVG
+1178 LYDNGNVIGQTLVG
-1192 TDGRWQFTPP
+1192 ADGRWQFTPP
-1202 AALGDGDHLLTA
+1202 AALGDGAHLLTA

-1232 RIDTQA
+1232 RVDTQA
-1238 PDAPQIVSAAITGGE
+1238 PDAPQILSAAITSGE
-1253 GEVLLANGSITNQ
+1253 SEVLLANGSITNQ
-1266 RMPTLSGTGEPGT
+1266 RMPILSGTGEPGA
-1279 IITLYNNGVELATV
+1279 IITLYNNGAVLDTV

-1302 YPLTRNLSEGLNI
+1302 YPLTSNLSEGLNV

-1340 QPPAQ
+1340 LPPAQ
-1345 PDAPLISDNVA
+1345 PDA

-1413 PETYTIT
+1413 PGTYIIT
-1420 VTETDRAGNISP
+1420 VTETDVAGNISP
-1432 PSASVTFTL
+1432 PSASVTFAV

-1458 GEVQDTIVS
+1458 GDVQNNVVS

-1485 SIITLYNGSSVLG
+1485 SVITLYNGSSVLG

-1506 TWTLPVTSALPDGVY
+1506 AWTLPVTSALLDGTY

-1533 SSGVSNSFTLTVD
+1533 SSGVSNSFTFTVD
-1546 TVPLQPPV
+1546 TVPLLPPV

-1596 NGVAIGTALVTDG
+1596 NGAEIGTALVTDG
-1609 VWTFNTPELS
+1609 IWTFNTPVLS

-1630 DDAGN
+1630 DGAGN
-1635 TTAQTQPITITVDI
+1635 TTAQTQPITITVDV
-1649 TAPPA
+1649 TAPPS
-1654 PTVQTV
+1654 PSIQTV
-1660 DDDGTRVA
+1660 ADDGTRVA
-1668 GIADPYA
+1668 GLADPYA
-1675 TVEIHHIDGTL
+1675 TVEIRNADGLL

-1698 VVTLS
+1698 AVTLS

-1715 AIDRAGNNGPATNF
+1715 AIDRAGNNGPAADF
-1729 PASDSGLP
+1729 LASDSGLP
-1737 AVPAITAIE
+1737 AVPVITAIE
-1746 DDVGSVQGNIAAGGA
+1746 DNVGSVQGNIAAGGT

-1803 ATPLSEST
+1803 ATPLSESA
-1811 HYFTVQATNANG
+1811 HNVTVQATNANG
-1823 PGGLSAPVGIT
+1823 QGGLSAPVGIT
-1834 VDLSAPAQPVITS
+1834 IDLSAPAQPIITS

-1853 GMTGTLD
+1853 GVTGTLD

-1903 FTPNAP
+1903 FTPDAP
-1909 LESNAHIFTAVAT
+1909 LESTSHLFTAVAT

-1960 VPVLPGQSTDDRQP
+1960 VPVLPGQATDDRQP

-2042 VDITPPAIPVLTSVV
+2042 VDITPPASPVLTSVV

-2092 YLDGNPASIGTTTV
+2092 YLDGNSASIGTTTV

-2115 PQTPLANGSHTFT
+2115 PQTPLANGNHTLT

-2138 SAVSSGFVLT
+2138 SAVSSGFMLT

-2189 GEAGTTISIY
+2189 GEAGSTISIY
-2199 NGSALVGTAQVQ
+2199 NGSTLVGTAQVQ

-2217 FTPSTSLGAGV
+2217 FTPSTSLGAGI

-2250 FTIDTTAPAAP
+2250 FTIDTTPPAAP

-2273 TGNLSSGQIT
+2273 TGNLSPGQIT

-2290 SGTRETN
+2290 SGTREAN
-2297 TTIRL
+2297 TTLRL

-2315 NSSSWRYTPDASLA
+2315 NSSSWRYAPDTSLA
-2329 TGNHVITV
+2329 TGNHIITV

-2352 VNFVVDTTP
+2352 VNFVVDTMP

-2384 QNTNDPTPTFSGTAE
+2384 QSTNDPTPTFSGTAE

-2410 TVIGTTTAQPDGAW
+2410 LVVGTTTAQPDGAW

-2450 PNSTAFTLT
+2450 PNSTAFTLM

-2512 GDTLLG
+2512 GNTLLG

-2531 PTTGLNDGTRTLTV
+2531 PTTGLSDGTRTLTV
-2545 TATDPAGNVS
+2545 TATDPAGNIS
-2555 PATSGFTIVVDT
+2555 PATSGFTVVIDT

-2615 DNGALVATVN
+2615 DNGVLVATVN

-2630 NWSWTPTAALGQ
+2630 DWSWTPTVALAQ

-2661 SPSITII
+2661 SQPTTIL
-2668 VDTIAPGAPGNLVIN
+2668 VDTIAPGAPGNLAIN
-2683 ATGNRVTGTAEAG
+2683 ITGSRVTGTAEAG
-2696 STVTITSETGVV
+2696 STVTITSDTGVV

-2718 SFTATLTPAQT
+2718 NFTATLTPAQT
-2729 NGQPLLAF
+2729 NGQTLLAF
-2737 AQDKAGNTGIAAG
+2737 AQDKAGNTSIAAG

-2793 TAQAGATVSI
+2793 TAQAGATVNI
-2803 YNNGALLGTTTA
+2803 YNNGSLLGTTTA
-2815 NASGNWSFTPTGNLT
+2815 NANGNWSFTPTGNLT

-2862 GTPSGTLSA
+2862 GTPSGMLSA

-2876 SGLAEANSTVTVTL
+2876 SGLAEANSIVTVTL
-2890 TGGVTL
+2890 AGGVTL

-2954 LTSTAVTSTQNYSD
+2954 LTSTAATSTQNYSD

-3023 VQRYDTSLGAWT
+3023 VQRYDASLGAWT

-3063 GEGQYRVLTYN
+3063 SEGQYRVLTYN

-3094 AGIISGPTISTG
+3094 AGIISGPTMSTG

-3135 GGVDILGQYGTLH
+3135 GGVDIQGQYGTLH

-3160 KPTAGYGHKESF
+3160 NPTAGYGHKESF

-3283 YRFNDAIQQYEQF
+3283 YRFNDTIQQYEQF

-3355 TANTTGNVLTND
+3355 TANTTGYVLTND
-3367 VVPTDALLTEVNGVA
+3367 IAPTDALLTEVNGVA
-3382 IAATGTTEV
+3382 ISATGTTEV
-3391 NGLYGSLIID
+3391 NGLYGTLTID
-3401 ARGNYTYTLKNGVG
+3401 AKGNYTYTLKNGVG

-3494 DVATGTVLKGA
+3494 EVATGTVLKGA

-3542 ITLGSATV
+3542 ITLGGATV

-3637 LDAAAN
+3637 LDATAN

-3653 GTLQINLDGAYT
+3653 GILQINLDGAYT

-3677 TSKEVFTYQLDDKMG
+3677 ASKEVFTYQLDDKRG

-3740 VDRWQNFSTAQGDK
+3740 ADRWQNFSAAQGDK

-3784 VISVDRDGTGSA
+3784 VISVDRDGAGSA

-3822 TSG
+3822 TGG

>member
-31 KLSVAREEI
+31 KLSVARDQI

-50 VVRLHSGETITIKNF
+50 VVTLHSGETITIKNF
-65 YVTNDLGASQLV
+65 YATNDLGASQLV

-89 NPQAGLHFEQIADIN
+89 NPQAGLHFEQLADIN
-104 ELLVTSGASHEA
+104 ELLATSGASHEA

-146 HHSDGDNPPPDNT
+146 HHSDGDNPLPDNT

-164 PPDNSNPGGSTP
+164 PPDNSNPGGSNP
-176 NGNTPGSSN
+176 DGNTPGSSN
-185 PVDTTPPL
+185 PVDTIPPL
-193 APGELLISADGKT
+193 APTELLISADGKT
-206 VSGQAEAGSTITI
+206 VSGEAEAGSTITI
-219 KDPSGN
+219 KDPSGHI
-225 VVGEGKADSDGK
+225 VGEGKADSDGK

-244 PQISGE
+244 PQLSGE

-271 PNIPLPDTPVIT
+271 PNIPLPATPVIA

-297 NNQFTND
+297 NNQITND

-313 SAGTVIHIY
+313 SAGAVIHIY
-322 ANGQEIGSTT
+322 ANGQEIGTTT
-332 VDTSGNWHFAIT
+332 VDTSGNWRFAIT
-344 SALADGENHFTAIAT
+344 SALTDGENRFTAIAT

-366 ESARFTLTI
+366 ESASFTLTI
-375 DTLIPDAP
+375 DTL
-383 RVELIADNTGLLTG
+383 
-397 PLQNNDRTD
+397 
-406 EAKPLFSG
+406 S
-414 QGDAGNTIT
+414 
-423 IKEGSTVIGSATVD
+423 
-437 ENGRWT
+437 
-443 FTPTTPLSDGEHT
+443 
-456 FTVEQSDKAG
+456 
-466 NTSRVTTTPTIIVD
+466 
-480 TTPPDAAIIDNVA
+480 PDAAVIDNVA
-493 KDGTTVSGT
+493 DDGATISGT
-502 AEAGSTVSIYDPA
+502 AEAGSTVSIYDST

-520 STITGE
+520 SAITGD
-526 NNHFS
+526 NNQFS
-531 ITLNPAQTHGER
+531 ITLNPALTHGER

-567 YPAQPTILTV
+567 YPAQPIILTV
-577 TDDAGAVTGLLKNG
+577 TDDAGTVTGLLKNG

-604 AEPGSTISINDN
+604 AEPGSTILISDN
-616 GFPVATFPPIVA
+616 GSPVPALPPVVA
-628 DADGKWSFTPSLALA
+628 DADGKWSFTPSLALP

-654 NDRGTSGQSV
+654 NNHGTSGQSV

-672 QPPVLEGLAVSDVG
+672 QPPVLENLAVSDAG
-686 DRLTGTTEAGSTVV
+686 DRLTGATEAGSTVV

-725 PAKINGETLSIS
+725 PAKINGETLNVL
-737 VTDKAANSGPV
+737 VTDKAANTGPMAI
-748 ETLNAPDKTA
+748 LY
-758 PAAPDGLTVATDGL
+758 
-772 SVSGQAE
+772 
-779 AGATV
+779 
-784 TIRDSS
+784 
-790 NTVLGSA
+790 
-797 VANGNGQFIVPLNTA
+797 
-812 QTNGQ
+812 
-817 ALIATATDV
+817 
-826 AKNESAAATVIAPDS
+826 APDS

-853 EDGTSISGTAEPGSA
+853 EDGASISGTAEPGSA
-868 ITIATPDGKPLG
+868 ITIATPDGTPLG
-880 SGKAD
+880 SGKVD

-898 TNGEQVTVTATDSAN
+898 TNGEQVIVTATDSAN

-936 VLDDVESFTGPLVNG
+936 VLDDVESVTGPLVNG
-951 QTTNDNRPTLS
+951 QTTNDSRPTLS
-962 GTAEAGARVE
+962 GTAEVGARVE
-972 VFDNGFSLGLATLQP
+972 VFDNGVSLGFATLQP
-987 NGAWTFTPSQNL
+987 NGGWTFTPSQNL

-1013 KGNASQAASFD
+1013 KGNASPAASFD

-1037 TFITDDAPGILGSVA
+1037 TFITDDAPGIVGSVT

-1094 SYAYTTAS
+1094 SYAYTTTS

-1112 VTASDS
+1112 VTASDN
-1118 NGNTTPFSTDFTITI
+1118 NGNTTPFSADFTITI

-1170 GTAGDTII
+1170 GTAGDTIT
-1178 LYDNGNAIGQALVG
+1178 LYDNGNVIGQTLVG
-1192 TDGRWQFTPP
+1192 ADGRWQFTPP
-1202 AALGDGDHLLTA
+1202 AALGDGAHLLTA

-1232 RIDTQA
+1232 RVDTQA
-1238 PDAPQIVSAAITGGE
+1238 PDAPQILSAAITSGE

-1266 RMPTLSGTGEPGT
+1266 RMPTLSGTGEPGA
-1279 IITLYNNGVELATV
+1279 IITLYNNGAVLDTV

-1302 YPLTRNLSEGLNI
+1302 YPLTSNLSEGLNV

-1340 QPPAQ
+1340 LPPAQ

-1356 PVIGNIGNN
+1356 PVIGNN

-1413 PETYTIT
+1413 PGTYIIT
-1420 VTETDRAGNISP
+1420 VTETDVAGNISP
-1432 PSASVTFTL
+1432 PSASVTFAV

-1458 GEVQDTIVS
+1458 GDVQNNVVS

-1485 SIITLYNGSSVLG
+1485 SVITLYNGSSVLG

-1506 TWTLPVTSALPDGVY
+1506 AWTLPVTSALLDGTY

-1533 SSGVSNSFTLTVD
+1533 SSGVSNSFTFTVD
-1546 TVPLQPPV
+1546 TVPLLPPV

-1596 NGVAIGTALVTDG
+1596 NGAEIGTALVTDG
-1609 VWTFNTPELS
+1609 IWTFNTPVLS

-1630 DDAGN
+1630 DGAGN
-1635 TTAQTQPITITVDI
+1635 TTAQTQPITITVDV
-1649 TAPPA
+1649 TAPPS
-1654 PTVQTV
+1654 PSIQTV
-1660 DDDGTRVA
+1660 ADDGTRVA
-1668 GIADPYA
+1668 GLTDPYA
-1675 TVEIHHIDGTL
+1675 TVEIRNADGLL

-1698 VVTLS
+1698 AVTLS

-1715 AIDRAGNNGPATNF
+1715 AIDRAGNNGPAADF
-1729 PASDSGLP
+1729 LASDSGLP
-1737 AVPAITAIE
+1737 AVPVITAIE
-1746 DDVGSVQGNIAAGGA
+1746 DNVGSVQGNIAAGGT

-1803 ATPLSEST
+1803 ATPLSESA
-1811 HYFTVQATNANG
+1811 HNVTVQATNANG
-1823 PGGLSAPVGIT
+1823 QGGLSAPVGIT
-1834 VDLSAPAQPVITS
+1834 IDLSAPAQPIITS

-1853 GMTGTLD
+1853 GVTGTLD

-1903 FTPNAP
+1903 FTPDAP
-1909 LESNAHIFTAVAT
+1909 LESTSHLFTTVAT

-1960 VPVLPGQSTDDRQP
+1960 VPVLPGQATDDRQP

-1999 VGENGSWTFP
+1999 IGENGSWTFP

-2042 VDITPPAIPVLTSVV
+2042 VDITPPASPVLTSVV

-2092 YLDGNPASIGTTTV
+2092 YLDGNSASIGTTTV

-2115 PQTPLANGSHTFT
+2115 PQTPLANGNHTLT

-2138 SAVSSGFVLT
+2138 SAVSSGFMLT

-2189 GEAGTTISIY
+2189 GEAGSTISIY
-2199 NGSALVGTAQVQ
+2199 NGSTLVGTAQVQ

-2217 FTPSTSLGAGV
+2217 FTPSTSLGAGI

-2250 FTIDTTAPAAP
+2250 FTIDTTPPAAP

-2273 TGNLSSGQIT
+2273 TGNLSPGQIT

-2290 SGTRETN
+2290 SGTREAN
-2297 TTIRL
+2297 TTLRL

-2315 NSSSWRYTPDASLA
+2315 NSSSWRYTPDTSLA
-2329 TGNHVITV
+2329 TGNHIITV

-2384 QNTNDPTPTFSGTAE
+2384 QSTNDPTPTFSGTAE

-2410 TVIGTTTAQPDGAW
+2410 LVVGTTTAQPDGAW

-2450 PNSTAFTLT
+2450 PNSTAFTLM

-2512 GDTLLG
+2512 GNTLLG

-2531 PTTGLNDGTRTLTV
+2531 PTTGLSDGTRTLTV
-2545 TATDPAGNVS
+2545 TATDPAGNTS
-2555 PATSGFTIVVDT
+2555 PATSGFTVVIDT

-2615 DNGALVATVN
+2615 DNGVLVATVN

-2630 NWSWTPTAALGQ
+2630 DWSWTPTVALAQ

-2661 SPSITII
+2661 SQPTSIL
-2668 VDTIAPGAPGNLVIN
+2668 VDTIAPGAPGNLAIN
-2683 ATGNRVTGTAEAG
+2683 ITGSRVTGTAEAG
-2696 STVTITSETGVV
+2696 STVTITSDTGVV

-2718 SFTATLTPAQT
+2718 NFTATLTPAQT

-2793 TAQAGATVSI
+2793 TAQAGATVNI
-2803 YNNGALLGTTTA
+2803 YNNGSLLGTTTA
-2815 NASGNWSFTPTGNLT
+2815 NANGNWSFTPTGNLT

-2876 SGLAEANSTVTVTL
+2876 SGLAEANSIVTVTL
-2890 TGGVTL
+2890 AGGVTL

-2954 LTSTAVTSTQNYSD
+2954 LTSTAATSTQNYSD

-3063 GEGQYRVLTYN
+3063 SEGQYRVLTYN

-3094 AGIISGPTISTG
+3094 AGIISGPTMSTG

-3135 GGVDILGQYGTLH
+3135 GGVDIQGQYGTLH

-3160 KPTAGYGHKESF
+3160 NPTAGYGHKESF

-3367 VVPTDALLTEVNGVA
+3367 IAPTDALLTEVNGVA
-3382 IAATGTTEV
+3382 ISATGTTEV
-3391 NGLYGSLIID
+3391 NGLYGTLTID
-3401 ARGNYTYTLKNGVG
+3401 AKGNYTYTLKNGVG

-3494 DVATGTVLKGA
+3494 EVATGTVLKGA

-3542 ITLGSATV
+3542 ITLGGATV

-3637 LDAAAN
+3637 LDATAN

-3653 GTLQINLDGAYT
+3653 GILQINLDGAYT

-3677 TSKEVFTYQLDDKMG
+3677 TSKEVFTYQLDDKRG

-3740 VDRWQNFSTAQGDK
+3740 ADRWQNFSAAQGDK

-3784 VISVDRDGTGSA
+3784 VISVDRDGAGSA

-3822 TSG
+3822 TGG

>member
-31 KLSVAREEI
+31 KLSVARDEI

-164 PPDNSNPGGSTP
+164 PPDNSNPGGSNP

-206 VSGQAEAGSTITI
+206 VSGEAEAGSLITI

-375 DTLIPDAP
+375 DTLSPDAP
-383 RVELIADNTGLLTG
+383 RVELMADNTGLLTG

-414 QGDAGNTIT
+414 QGEAGNTIT

-466 NTSRVTTTPTIIVD
+466 NASRVTTTPTIIVD

-616 GFPVATFPPIVA
+616 GFPVPSFPPIVA

-664 SFTIDIDT
+664 AFTIDIDT

-758 PAAPDGLTVATDGL
+758 PAAPNGLIVATDGL

-797 VANGNGQFIVPLNTA
+797 VANGNGQFIVPLNAA

-817 ALIATATDV
+817 ALIATATDI
-826 AKNESAAATVIAPDS
+826 ANNESAAATVDAPDS

-853 EDGTSISGTAEPGSA
+853 EDGASISGTAEPGSS
-868 ITIATPDGKPLG
+868 ITITTPDGTPLG

-890 TLPLVPAQ
+890 TLPLAPAQ

-972 VFDNGFSLGLATLQP
+972 IFDNGVSLGLATLQP
-987 NGAWTFTPSQNL
+987 NGGWTFTPSQNL

-1013 KGNASQAASFD
+1013 KGNAS
-1024 LVVDTQSPQQPVI
+1024 
-1037 TFITDDAPGILGSVA
+1037 
-1052 HLGLTN
+1052 
-1058 DSTPTINGTGEPGST
+1058 
-1073 VHLYQNGAR
+1073 
-1082 IADIIVGNSGVW
+1082 
-1094 SYAYTTAS
+1094 
-1102 PLADDTYTFT
+1102 
-1112 VTASDS
+1112 
-1118 NGNTTPFSTDFTITI
+1118 
-1133 DTQAPAAPGVIG
+1133 
-1145 VADGDGN
+1145 
-1152 TIDTNQ
+1152 
-1158 ITQESQPRLSGS
+1158 
-1170 GTAGDTII
+1170 
-1178 LYDNGNAIGQALVG
+1178 
-1192 TDGRWQFTPP
+1192 
-1202 AALGDGDHLLTA
+1202 
-1214 RANDPAGNES
+1214 PAGNES

-1266 RMPTLSGTGEPGT
+1266 RMPTLSGTGEPGA

-1420 VTETDRAGNISP
+1420 VTETDIAGNISP

-1485 SIITLYNGSSVLG
+1485 SVITLYNGSSVVG

-1533 SSGVSNSFTLTVD
+1533 SSGVSNSFTFTVD

-1609 VWTFNTPELS
+1609 VWTFNTSELS

-1654 PTVQTV
+1654 PTIQTV
-1660 DDDGTRVA
+1660 ADDGTRVA
-1668 GIADPYA
+1668 GLADPYA
-1675 TVEIHHIDGTL
+1675 TVEIHHADGTL

-1746 DDVGSVQGNIAAGGA
+1746 DDVGSIQGNIAAGGA
-1761 TDDTTPTLRG
+1761 TDDTMPTLRG

-1903 FTPNAP
+1903 FTPNTP

-1922 DPAGNSGQP
+1922 DPAGNSGQL

-2148 IDATP
+2148 IDTTP

-2290 SGTRETN
+2290 SGTREAN

-2630 NWSWTPTAALGQ
+2630 NWSWTPTASLGQ

-2661 SPSITII
+2661 SPSTTII

-2876 SGLAEANSTVTVTL
+2876 SGQAEANSTVTVTL
-2890 TGGVTL
+2890 AGGVTL

-2934 LGITAPVLPL
+2934 LGITAPILPL

-3023 VQRYDTSLGAWT
+3023 VQRYDTSLGTWT

-3058 NLSGL
+3058 NLNGL

-3160 KPTAGYGHKESF
+3160 KPTVGYGHKESF

-3342 AISQDH
+3342 AISQDY

-3367 VVPTDALLTEVNGVA
+3367 VAPTDALLTEVNGVA

-3428 VKAPNG
+3428 LKAPNG

-3677 TSKEVFTYQLDDKMG
+3677 TSKEVFTYQLDDKIG

-3740 VDRWQNFSTAQGDK
+3740 ADRWQNFSTAQGDK

-3784 VISVDRDGTGSA
+3784 VISVDRDGAGSA

-3822 TSG
+3822 TGG

>member
-50 VVRLHSGETITIKNF
+50 VVTLHSGETITIKNF

-89 NPQAGLHFEQIADIN
+89 NPQTGLHFEQIADIN

-164 PPDNSNPGGSTP
+164 PPDNSNPGGSNP

-193 APGELLISADGKT
+193 APGKLLISADGKT
-206 VSGQAEAGSTITI
+206 VSGEAEAGSTITI

-244 PQISGE
+244 PQLSGE

-271 PNIPLPDTPVIT
+271 PNIPLPDIPAIT

-332 VDTSGNWHFAIT
+332 VDTSGNWRFAIT

-375 DTLIPDAP
+375 DTLSPDAP

-414 QGDAGNTIT
+414 QGEAGNTIT

-577 TDDAGAVTGLLKNG
+577 TDDAGVVTGLLKNG

-700 IKDSLGNT
+700 IKDSQGNT

-797 VANGNGQFIVPLNTA
+797 IANGNGQFIVPLNTA

-853 EDGTSISGTAEPGSA
+853 EDGASISGTAEPGSA
-868 ITIATPDGKPLG
+868 ITIATPDGTPLG

-898 TNGEQVTVTATDSAN
+898 TNGEQVTVTATDNAN

-951 QTTNDNRPTLS
+951 QTTNDNRPTFS

-972 VFDNGFSLGLATLQP
+972 IFDNGVSLGLATLQP
-987 NGAWTFTPSQNL
+987 NGTWTFTPSQNL

-1013 KGNASQAASFD
+1013 KGNASPAASFD

-1266 RMPTLSGTGEPGT
+1266 RMPTLSGTGEPGA

-1420 VTETDRAGNISP
+1420 VTETDIAGNISP

-1451 TFAEDNV
+1451 TFAEDDV

-1485 SIITLYNGSSVLG
+1485 SVITLYNGSSVVG

-1533 SSGVSNSFTLTVD
+1533 SSGVSNSFTFTVD

-1619 EASHALTFSAT
+1619 EVSHALTFSAT

-1635 TTAQTQPITITVDI
+1635 TTAQTQPIIITVDI

-1660 DDDGTRVA
+1660 DDDGTRVT
-1668 GIADPYA
+1668 GLADPYA
-1675 TVEIHHIDGTL
+1675 TVEIHHADGTL
-1686 VGSAVANGTGEF
+1686 VGNAVANGTGEF

-1737 AVPAITAIE
+1737 TVPAITAIE

-2015 EGSHNLTV
+2015 EGNHNLTV

-2189 GEAGTTISIY
+2189 GEAGATISIY

-2217 FTPSTSLGAGV
+2217 FTPSTSLGAGI

-2290 SGTRETN
+2290 SGTREAN
-2297 TTIRL
+2297 TAIRL

-2424 SVSTSTL
+2424 SVATSTL

-2507 VSIYD
+2507 ISIYD
-2512 GDTLLG
+2512 GNTLLG
-2518 VTSANASGAWSFT
+2518 VTSANAGGAWSFT

-2630 NWSWTPTAALGQ
+2630 NWS
-2642 GSHAY
+2642 
-2647 SVSAADA
+2647 
-2654 AGNVSAA
+2654 
-2661 SPSITII
+2661 
-2668 VDTIAPGAPGNLVIN
+2668 
-2683 ATGNRVTGTAEAG
+2683 
-2696 STVTITSETGVV
+2696 
-2708 LGTATADGTG
+2708 
-2718 SFTATLTPAQT
+2718 
-2729 NGQPLLAF
+2729 
-2737 AQDKAGNTGIAAG
+2737 
-2750 FTAPDTRVPEAP
+2750 
-2762 IITNVVDDVGIY
+2762 
-2774 TGAIANGQVTNDA
+2774 
-2787 QPTLNG
+2787 
-2793 TAQAGATVSI
+2793 
-2803 YNNGALLGTTTA
+2803 
-2815 NASGNWSFTPTGNLT
+2815 FTPTGNLT

-2876 SGLAEANSTVTVTL
+2876 SGQAEANSTVTVTL
-2890 TGGVTL
+2890 AGGVTL
-2896 TTTAGSN
+2896 TTTAGIN

-2919 INVTATDAAGNASGT
+2919 INVTATDAAGNASGA

-2954 LTSTAVTSTQNYSD
+2954 LTSTAVTSTQSYSD

-3035 TIVNTAVGDFANLLT
+3035 TIVNTTVGDFANLLT

-3135 GGVDILGQYGTLH
+3135 GGVDIQGQYGTLH

-3367 VVPTDALLTEVNGVA
+3367 VAPTDALLTEVNGVA

-3391 NGLYGSLIID
+3391 NGLYGTLTID

-3740 VDRWQNFSTAQGDK
+3740 ADRWQNFSTAQGDK

-3784 VISVDRDGTGSA
+3784 VISVDRDGAGSA

-3822 TSG
+3822 TGG

>member
-31 KLSVAREEI
+31 KLSVARDEI

-164 PPDNSNPGGSTP
+164 PPDNSNPGGSNP

-206 VSGQAEAGSTITI
+206 VSGEAEAGSLITI

-375 DTLIPDAP
+375 DTLSPDAP
-383 RVELIADNTGLLTG
+383 RVELMADNTGLLTG

-414 QGDAGNTIT
+414 QGEAGNTIT

-466 NTSRVTTTPTIIVD
+466 NASRVTTTPTIIVD

-616 GFPVATFPPIVA
+616 GFPVPSFPPIVA

-664 SFTIDIDT
+664 AFTIDIDT

-758 PAAPDGLTVATDGL
+758 PAAPNGLIVATDGL

-797 VANGNGQFIVPLNTA
+797 VANGNGQFIVPLNAA

-817 ALIATATDV
+817 ALIATATDI
-826 AKNESAAATVIAPDS
+826 ANNESAAATVDAPDS

-853 EDGTSISGTAEPGSA
+853 EDGASISGTAEPGSS
-868 ITIATPDGKPLG
+868 ITITTPDGTPLG

-890 TLPLVPAQ
+890 TLPLAPAQ

-972 VFDNGFSLGLATLQP
+972 IFDNGVSLGLATLQP
-987 NGAWTFTPSQNL
+987 NGGWTFTPSQNL

-1013 KGNASQAASFD
+1013 KGNAS
-1024 LVVDTQSPQQPVI
+1024 
-1037 TFITDDAPGILGSVA
+1037 
-1052 HLGLTN
+1052 
-1058 DSTPTINGTGEPGST
+1058 
-1073 VHLYQNGAR
+1073 
-1082 IADIIVGNSGVW
+1082 
-1094 SYAYTTAS
+1094 
-1102 PLADDTYTFT
+1102 
-1112 VTASDS
+1112 
-1118 NGNTTPFSTDFTITI
+1118 
-1133 DTQAPAAPGVIG
+1133 
-1145 VADGDGN
+1145 
-1152 TIDTNQ
+1152 
-1158 ITQESQPRLSGS
+1158 
-1170 GTAGDTII
+1170 
-1178 LYDNGNAIGQALVG
+1178 
-1192 TDGRWQFTPP
+1192 
-1202 AALGDGDHLLTA
+1202 
-1214 RANDPAGNES
+1214 PAGNES

-1266 RMPTLSGTGEPGT
+1266 RMPTLSGTGEPGA

-1420 VTETDRAGNISP
+1420 VTETDIVGNISP

-1485 SIITLYNGSSVLG
+1485 SVITLYNGSSVVG

-1533 SSGVSNSFTLTVD
+1533 SSGVSNSFTFTVD

-1609 VWTFNTPELS
+1609 VWTFNTSELS

-1654 PTVQTV
+1654 PTIQTV
-1660 DDDGTRVA
+1660 ADDGTRVA
-1668 GIADPYA
+1668 GLADPYA
-1675 TVEIHHIDGTL
+1675 TVEIHHADGTL

-1746 DDVGSVQGNIAAGGA
+1746 DDVGSIQGNIAAGGA
-1761 TDDTTPTLRG
+1761 TDDTMPTLRG

-1903 FTPNAP
+1903 FTPNTP

-1922 DPAGNSGQP
+1922 DPAGNSGQL

-2148 IDATP
+2148 IDTTP

-2290 SGTRETN
+2290 SGTREAN

-2630 NWSWTPTAALGQ
+2630 NWSWTPTASLGQ

-2661 SPSITII
+2661 SPSTTII

-2876 SGLAEANSTVTVTL
+2876 SGQAEANSTVTVTL
-2890 TGGVTL
+2890 AGGVTL

-2934 LGITAPVLPL
+2934 LGITAPILPL

-3023 VQRYDTSLGAWT
+3023 VQRYDTSLGTWT

-3058 NLSGL
+3058 NLNGL

-3367 VVPTDALLTEVNGVA
+3367 VAPTDALLTEVNGVA

-3428 VKAPNG
+3428 LKAPNG

-3677 TSKEVFTYQLDDKMG
+3677 TSKEVFTYQLDDKIG

-3740 VDRWQNFSTAQGDK
+3740 ADRWQNFSTTQGDK

-3784 VISVDRDGTGSA
+3784 VISVDRDGAGSA

-3822 TSG
+3822 TGG

>member
-16 TVESSAVTLNAPSIV
+16 TLESSAVTLNAPSIV
-31 KLSVAREEI
+31 KLSVARDEI

-164 PPDNSNPGGSTP
+164 PPDNSNPGGSNP

-206 VSGQAEAGSTITI
+206 VSGEAEAGSLITI

-375 DTLIPDAP
+375 DTLSPDAP
-383 RVELIADNTGLLTG
+383 RVELMADNTGLLTG

-414 QGDAGNTIT
+414 QGEAGNTIT

-466 NTSRVTTTPTIIVD
+466 NASRVTTTPTIIVD

-616 GFPVATFPPIVA
+616 GFPVPSFPPIVA

-664 SFTIDIDT
+664 AFTIDIDT

-758 PAAPDGLTVATDGL
+758 PAAPNGLIVATDGL

-797 VANGNGQFIVPLNTA
+797 VANGNGQFIVPLNAA

-817 ALIATATDV
+817 ALIATATDI
-826 AKNESAAATVIAPDS
+826 ANNESAAATVDAPDS

-853 EDGTSISGTAEPGSA
+853 EDGASISGTAEPGSS
-868 ITIATPDGKPLG
+868 ITITTPDGTPLG

-890 TLPLVPAQ
+890 TLPLAPAQ

-972 VFDNGFSLGLATLQP
+972 IFDNGVSLGLATLQP
-987 NGAWTFTPSQNL
+987 NGGWTFTPSQNL

-1013 KGNASQAASFD
+1013 KGNAS
-1024 LVVDTQSPQQPVI
+1024 
-1037 TFITDDAPGILGSVA
+1037 
-1052 HLGLTN
+1052 
-1058 DSTPTINGTGEPGST
+1058 
-1073 VHLYQNGAR
+1073 
-1082 IADIIVGNSGVW
+1082 
-1094 SYAYTTAS
+1094 
-1102 PLADDTYTFT
+1102 
-1112 VTASDS
+1112 
-1118 NGNTTPFSTDFTITI
+1118 
-1133 DTQAPAAPGVIG
+1133 
-1145 VADGDGN
+1145 
-1152 TIDTNQ
+1152 
-1158 ITQESQPRLSGS
+1158 
-1170 GTAGDTII
+1170 
-1178 LYDNGNAIGQALVG
+1178 
-1192 TDGRWQFTPP
+1192 
-1202 AALGDGDHLLTA
+1202 
-1214 RANDPAGNES
+1214 PAGNES

-1266 RMPTLSGTGEPGT
+1266 RMPTLSGTGEPGA

-1420 VTETDRAGNISP
+1420 VTETDIAGNISP

-1485 SIITLYNGSSVLG
+1485 SVITLYNGSSVVG

-1533 SSGVSNSFTLTVD
+1533 SSGVSNSFTFTVD

-1609 VWTFNTPELS
+1609 VWTFNTSELS

-1654 PTVQTV
+1654 PTIQTV
-1660 DDDGTRVA
+1660 ADDGTRVA
-1668 GIADPYA
+1668 GLADPYA
-1675 TVEIHHIDGTL
+1675 TVEIHHADGTL

-1746 DDVGSVQGNIAAGGA
+1746 DDVGSIQGNIAAGGA
-1761 TDDTTPTLRG
+1761 TDDTMPTLRG

-1903 FTPNAP
+1903 FTPNTP

-1922 DPAGNSGQP
+1922 DPAGNSGQL

-2148 IDATP
+2148 IDTTP

-2290 SGTRETN
+2290 SGTREAN

-2615 DNGALVATVN
+2615 DNGALVTTVN

-2630 NWSWTPTAALGQ
+2630 NWSWTPTASLGQ

-2661 SPSITII
+2661 SPSTTII

-2774 TGAIANGQVTNDA
+2774 TGAIANGPVTNDA

-2876 SGLAEANSTVTVTL
+2876 SGQAEANSTVTVTL
-2890 TGGVTL
+2890 AGGVTL

-2934 LGITAPVLPL
+2934 LGITAPILPL

-3023 VQRYDTSLGAWT
+3023 VQRYDTSLGTWT

-3058 NLSGL
+3058 NLNGL

-3330 ASGISVLTGYTL
+3330 ASGISVL
-3342 AISQDH
+3342 
-3348 TYAVDSI
+3348 
-3355 TANTTGNVLTND
+3355 
-3367 VVPTDALLTEVNGVA
+3367 
-3382 IAATGTTEV
+3382 
-3391 NGLYGSLIID
+3391 
-3401 ARGNYTYTLKNGVG
+3401 
-3415 ADSIKTPDSFIYT
+3415 
-3428 VKAPNG
+3428 
-3434 DTDTASLN
+3434 
-3442 ITPTARALDAINDVS
+3442 
-3457 DTLSVAT
+3457 
-3464 LQDTAAWLDSSV
+3464 
-3476 GSASWGLL
+3476 
-3484 GKSGSGSGTF
+3484 
-3494 DVATGTVLKGA
+3494 
-3505 SLVFDVSTLITL
+3505 
-3517 GNLNISWA
+3517 
-3525 IQENGTVIRNG
+3525 
-3536 TVPVAN
+3536 
-3542 ITLGSATV
+3542 
-3550 TVNLSGLELDAGTYT
+3550 
-3565 LNFTGTNTLAG
+3565 
-3576 AATITPRVIG
+3576 
-3586 TTVDLDN
+3586 
-3593 FETSGTHT
+3593 
-3601 VLGNIF
+3601 
-3607 DGSDAAGAMDQLNTV
+3607 
-3622 NTRLSISGYNGSAAT
+3622 
-3637 LDAAAN
+3637 
-3643 TTSATIQGHY
+3643 
-3653 GTLQINLDGAYT
+3653 
-3665 YTLNNGVAMSSI
+3665 
-3677 TSKEVFTYQLDDKMG
+3677 
-3692 HTDSATLTI
+3692 
-3701 DMAPQIVSTNQND
+3701 
-3714 VLIGSAYGDTL
+3714 
-3725 IYHLLNGADATGGNG
+3725 
-3740 VDRWQNFSTAQGDK
+3740 
-3754 IDIHELLTGWDHQAA
+3754 
-3769 TLGNFV
+3769 
-3775 QVHTSGANT
+3775 
-3784 VISVDRDGTGSA
+3784 
-3796 FKSTDLVTLENVQLT
+3796 
-3811 LNDLLQNNHLI
+3811 
-3822 TSG
+3822 

>member
-31 KLSVAREEI
+31 KLSVARDEI

-164 PPDNSNPGGSTP
+164 PPDNSNPGGSNP

-206 VSGQAEAGSTITI
+206 VSGEAEAGSLITI

-375 DTLIPDAP
+375 DTLSPDAP
-383 RVELIADNTGLLTG
+383 RVELMADNTGLLTG

-414 QGDAGNTIT
+414 QGEAGNTIT

-466 NTSRVTTTPTIIVD
+466 NASRVTTTPTIIVD

-616 GFPVATFPPIVA
+616 GFPVPSFPPIVA

-664 SFTIDIDT
+664 AFTIDIDT

-758 PAAPDGLTVATDGL
+758 PAAPNGLIVATDGL

-797 VANGNGQFIVPLNTA
+797 VANGNGQFIVPLNAA

-817 ALIATATDV
+817 ALIATATDI
-826 AKNESAAATVIAPDS
+826 ANNESAAATVDAPDS

-853 EDGTSISGTAEPGSA
+853 EDGASISGTAEPGSS
-868 ITIATPDGKPLG
+868 ITITTPDGTPLG

-890 TLPLVPAQ
+890 TLPLAPAQ

-972 VFDNGFSLGLATLQP
+972 IFDNGVSLGLATLQP
-987 NGAWTFTPSQNL
+987 NGGWTFTPSQNL

-1013 KGNASQAASFD
+1013 KGNAS
-1024 LVVDTQSPQQPVI
+1024 
-1037 TFITDDAPGILGSVA
+1037 
-1052 HLGLTN
+1052 
-1058 DSTPTINGTGEPGST
+1058 
-1073 VHLYQNGAR
+1073 
-1082 IADIIVGNSGVW
+1082 
-1094 SYAYTTAS
+1094 
-1102 PLADDTYTFT
+1102 
-1112 VTASDS
+1112 
-1118 NGNTTPFSTDFTITI
+1118 
-1133 DTQAPAAPGVIG
+1133 
-1145 VADGDGN
+1145 
-1152 TIDTNQ
+1152 
-1158 ITQESQPRLSGS
+1158 
-1170 GTAGDTII
+1170 
-1178 LYDNGNAIGQALVG
+1178 
-1192 TDGRWQFTPP
+1192 
-1202 AALGDGDHLLTA
+1202 
-1214 RANDPAGNES
+1214 PAGNES

-1266 RMPTLSGTGEPGT
+1266 RMPTLSGTGEPGA

-1420 VTETDRAGNISP
+1420 VTETDIAGNISP

-1485 SIITLYNGSSVLG
+1485 SVITLYNGSSVVG

-1533 SSGVSNSFTLTVD
+1533 SSGVSNSFTFTVD

-1609 VWTFNTPELS
+1609 VWTFNTSELS

-1654 PTVQTV
+1654 PTIQTV
-1660 DDDGTRVA
+1660 ADDGTRVA
-1668 GIADPYA
+1668 GLADPYA
-1675 TVEIHHIDGTL
+1675 TVEIHHADGTL

-1746 DDVGSVQGNIAAGGA
+1746 DDVGSIQGNIAAGGA
-1761 TDDTTPTLRG
+1761 TDDTMPTLRG

-1903 FTPNAP
+1903 FTPNTP

-1922 DPAGNSGQP
+1922 DPAGNSGQL

-2148 IDATP
+2148 IDTTP

-2290 SGTRETN
+2290 SGTREAN

-2630 NWSWTPTAALGQ
+2630 NWSWTPTASLGQ

-2661 SPSITII
+2661 SPSTTII

-2876 SGLAEANSTVTVTL
+2876 SGQAEANSTVTVTL
-2890 TGGVTL
+2890 AGGVTL

-2934 LGITAPVLPL
+2934 LGITAPILPL

-3023 VQRYDTSLGAWT
+3023 VQRYDTSLGTWT

-3058 NLSGL
+3058 NLNGL

-3367 VVPTDALLTEVNGVA
+3367 VAPTDALLTEVNGVA
-3382 IAATGTTEV
+3382 
-3391 NGLYGSLIID
+3391 
-3401 ARGNYTYTLKNGVG
+3401 
-3415 ADSIKTPDSFIYT
+3415 
-3428 VKAPNG
+3428 
-3434 DTDTASLN
+3434 
-3442 ITPTARALDAINDVS
+3442 
-3457 DTLSVAT
+3457 
-3464 LQDTAAWLDSSV
+3464 
-3476 GSASWGLL
+3476 
-3484 GKSGSGSGTF
+3484 
-3494 DVATGTVLKGA
+3494 
-3505 SLVFDVSTLITL
+3505 
-3517 GNLNISWA
+3517 
-3525 IQENGTVIRNG
+3525 
-3536 TVPVAN
+3536 
-3542 ITLGSATV
+3542 
-3550 TVNLSGLELDAGTYT
+3550 
-3565 LNFTGTNTLAG
+3565 
-3576 AATITPRVIG
+3576 
-3586 TTVDLDN
+3586 
-3593 FETSGTHT
+3593 
-3601 VLGNIF
+3601 
-3607 DGSDAAGAMDQLNTV
+3607 
-3622 NTRLSISGYNGSAAT
+3622 
-3637 LDAAAN
+3637 
-3643 TTSATIQGHY
+3643 
-3653 GTLQINLDGAYT
+3653 
-3665 YTLNNGVAMSSI
+3665 
-3677 TSKEVFTYQLDDKMG
+3677 
-3692 HTDSATLTI
+3692 
-3701 DMAPQIVSTNQND
+3701 
-3714 VLIGSAYGDTL
+3714 
-3725 IYHLLNGADATGGNG
+3725 TGGNG
-3740 VDRWQNFSTAQGDK
+3740 ADRWQNFSTAQGDK

-3784 VISVDRDGTGSA
+3784 VISVDRDGAGSA

-3822 TSG
+3822 TGG

>member
-16 TVESSAVTLNAPSIV
+16 TLESSAVTLNAPSIV
-31 KLSVAREEI
+31 KLSVARDEI

-164 PPDNSNPGGSTP
+164 PPDNSNPGGSNP

-206 VSGQAEAGSTITI
+206 VSGEAEAGSLITI

-375 DTLIPDAP
+375 DTLSPDAP
-383 RVELIADNTGLLTG
+383 RVELMADNTGLLTG

-414 QGDAGNTIT
+414 QGEAGNTIT

-466 NTSRVTTTPTIIVD
+466 NASRVTTTPTIIVD

-616 GFPVATFPPIVA
+616 GFPVPSFPPIVA

-664 SFTIDIDT
+664 AFTIDIDT

-758 PAAPDGLTVATDGL
+758 PAAPNGLIVATDGL

-797 VANGNGQFIVPLNTA
+797 VANGNGQFIVPLNAA

-817 ALIATATDV
+817 ALIATATDI
-826 AKNESAAATVIAPDS
+826 ANNESAAATVDAPDS

-853 EDGTSISGTAEPGSA
+853 EDGASISGTAEPGSS
-868 ITIATPDGKPLG
+868 ITITTPDGTPLG

-890 TLPLVPAQ
+890 TLPLAPAQ

-972 VFDNGFSLGLATLQP
+972 IFDNGVSLGLATLQP
-987 NGAWTFTPSQNL
+987 NGGWTFTPSQNL

-1013 KGNASQAASFD
+1013 KGNAS
-1024 LVVDTQSPQQPVI
+1024 
-1037 TFITDDAPGILGSVA
+1037 
-1052 HLGLTN
+1052 
-1058 DSTPTINGTGEPGST
+1058 
-1073 VHLYQNGAR
+1073 
-1082 IADIIVGNSGVW
+1082 
-1094 SYAYTTAS
+1094 
-1102 PLADDTYTFT
+1102 
-1112 VTASDS
+1112 
-1118 NGNTTPFSTDFTITI
+1118 
-1133 DTQAPAAPGVIG
+1133 
-1145 VADGDGN
+1145 
-1152 TIDTNQ
+1152 
-1158 ITQESQPRLSGS
+1158 
-1170 GTAGDTII
+1170 
-1178 LYDNGNAIGQALVG
+1178 
-1192 TDGRWQFTPP
+1192 
-1202 AALGDGDHLLTA
+1202 
-1214 RANDPAGNES
+1214 PAGNES

-1266 RMPTLSGTGEPGT
+1266 RMPTLSGTGEPGA

-1420 VTETDRAGNISP
+1420 VTETDIAGNISP

-1485 SIITLYNGSSVLG
+1485 SVITLYNGSSVVG

-1533 SSGVSNSFTLTVD
+1533 SSGVSNSFTFTVD

-1609 VWTFNTPELS
+1609 VWTFNTSELS

-1654 PTVQTV
+1654 PTIQTV
-1660 DDDGTRVA
+1660 ADDGTRVA
-1668 GIADPYA
+1668 GLADPYA
-1675 TVEIHHIDGTL
+1675 TVEIHHADGTL

-1746 DDVGSVQGNIAAGGA
+1746 DDVGSIQGNIAAGGA
-1761 TDDTTPTLRG
+1761 TDDTMPTLRG

-1903 FTPNAP
+1903 FTPNTP

-1922 DPAGNSGQP
+1922 DPAGNSGQL

-2148 IDATP
+2148 IDTTP

-2290 SGTRETN
+2290 SGTREAN

-2615 DNGALVATVN
+2615 DNGALVTTVN

-2630 NWSWTPTAALGQ
+2630 NWSWTPTASLGQ

-2661 SPSITII
+2661 SPSTTII

-2774 TGAIANGQVTNDA
+2774 TGAIANGPVTNDA

-2876 SGLAEANSTVTVTL
+2876 SGQAEANSTVTVT
-2890 TGGVTL
+2890 
-2896 TTTAGSN
+2896 
-2903 GAWSLTLPTK
+2903 
-2913 QIEGQL
+2913 
-2919 INVTATDAAGNASGT
+2919 
-2934 LGITAPVLPL
+2934 
-2944 AARDNITSLD
+2944 
-2954 LTSTAVTSTQNYSD
+2954 
-2968 YGLLLVGA
+2968 
-2976 LGNVASVLGNDT
+2976 
-2988 AQVEFTIAEGGT
+2988 
-3000 GDVTIDA
+3000 
-3007 AATGIVLSL
+3007 
-3016 LSTQEIV
+3016 
-3023 VQRYDTSLGAWT
+3023 
-3035 TIVNTAVGDFANLLT
+3035 
-3050 LTGSGVTL
+3050 
-3058 NLSGL
+3058 
-3063 GEGQYRVLTYN
+3063 
-3074 TSLLAT
+3074 
-3080 GSYTSLDV
+3080 
-3088 DVHQTS
+3088 
-3094 AGIISGPTISTG
+3094 
-3106 NVMADDTAPTGTT
+3106 
-3119 VTAITNANG
+3119 
-3128 VSTPVGA
+3128 
-3135 GGVDILGQYGTLH
+3135 
-3148 INQDGSYTYTLT
+3148 
-3160 KPTAGYGHKESF
+3160 
-3172 TYTITQNG
+3172 
-3180 VGSSAAQLVINLG
+3180 
-3193 PAPVPGSVI
+3193 
-3202 ATDNNASLV
+3202 
-3211 FDTHVSYVNNG
+3211 
-3222 PSTQSGVTV
+3222 
-3231 LSVGLGNVLNAN
+3231 
-3243 LLDDM
+3243 
-3248 TNPIIF
+3248 
-3254 NVEEGATRTMTLQGT
+3254 
-3269 VGGVSLVSTFDLYV
+3269 
-3283 YRFNDAIQQYEQF
+3283 
-3296 RVQKGWI
+3296 
-3303 NTLLLAGQSQPLT
+3303 
-3316 LTLPGGEYLFVLNT
+3316 
-3330 ASGISVLTGYTL
+3330 
-3342 AISQDH
+3342 
-3348 TYAVDSI
+3348 
-3355 TANTTGNVLTND
+3355 
-3367 VVPTDALLTEVNGVA
+3367 
-3382 IAATGTTEV
+3382 
-3391 NGLYGSLIID
+3391 
-3401 ARGNYTYTLKNGVG
+3401 
-3415 ADSIKTPDSFIYT
+3415 
-3428 VKAPNG
+3428 
-3434 DTDTASLN
+3434 
-3442 ITPTARALDAINDVS
+3442 
-3457 DTLSVAT
+3457 
-3464 LQDTAAWLDSSV
+3464 
-3476 GSASWGLL
+3476 
-3484 GKSGSGSGTF
+3484 
-3494 DVATGTVLKGA
+3494 
-3505 SLVFDVSTLITL
+3505 
-3517 GNLNISWA
+3517 
-3525 IQENGTVIRNG
+3525 
-3536 TVPVAN
+3536 
-3542 ITLGSATV
+3542 
-3550 TVNLSGLELDAGTYT
+3550 
-3565 LNFTGTNTLAG
+3565 
-3576 AATITPRVIG
+3576 
-3586 TTVDLDN
+3586 
-3593 FETSGTHT
+3593 
-3601 VLGNIF
+3601 
-3607 DGSDAAGAMDQLNTV
+3607 
-3622 NTRLSISGYNGSAAT
+3622 
-3637 LDAAAN
+3637 
-3643 TTSATIQGHY
+3643 
-3653 GTLQINLDGAYT
+3653 
-3665 YTLNNGVAMSSI
+3665 
-3677 TSKEVFTYQLDDKMG
+3677 
-3692 HTDSATLTI
+3692 
-3701 DMAPQIVSTNQND
+3701 
-3714 VLIGSAYGDTL
+3714 
-3725 IYHLLNGADATGGNG
+3725 
-3740 VDRWQNFSTAQGDK
+3740 
-3754 IDIHELLTGWDHQAA
+3754 
-3769 TLGNFV
+3769 
-3775 QVHTSGANT
+3775 
-3784 VISVDRDGTGSA
+3784 
-3796 FKSTDLVTLENVQLT
+3796 
-3811 LNDLLQNNHLI
+3811 
-3822 TSG
+3822 

>member
-383 RVELIADNTGLLTG
+383 RVELIADNTSLLTG

-1533 SSGVSNSFTLTVD
+1533 SSGVSNSFTFTVD

-2630 NWSWTPTAALGQ
+2630 NWS
-2642 GSHAY
+2642 
-2647 SVSAADA
+2647 
-2654 AGNVSAA
+2654 
-2661 SPSITII
+2661 
-2668 VDTIAPGAPGNLVIN
+2668 
-2683 ATGNRVTGTAEAG
+2683 
-2696 STVTITSETGVV
+2696 
-2708 LGTATADGTG
+2708 
-2718 SFTATLTPAQT
+2718 
-2729 NGQPLLAF
+2729 
-2737 AQDKAGNTGIAAG
+2737 
-2750 FTAPDTRVPEAP
+2750 
-2762 IITNVVDDVGIY
+2762 
-2774 TGAIANGQVTNDA
+2774 
-2787 QPTLNG
+2787 
-2793 TAQAGATVSI
+2793 
-2803 YNNGALLGTTTA
+2803 
-2815 NASGNWSFTPTGNLT
+2815 FTPTGNLT

-3035 TIVNTAVGDFANLLT
+3035 TIVNTALGDFANLLT

>member
-16 TVESSAVTLNAPSIV
+16 TLESSAVTLNAPSIV
-31 KLSVAREEI
+31 KLSVARDEI

-164 PPDNSNPGGSTP
+164 PPDNSNPGGSNP

-206 VSGQAEAGSTITI
+206 VSGEAEAGSLITI

-375 DTLIPDAP
+375 DTLSPDAP
-383 RVELIADNTGLLTG
+383 RVELMADNTGLLTG

-414 QGDAGNTIT
+414 QGEAGNTIT

-466 NTSRVTTTPTIIVD
+466 NASRVTTTPTIIVD

-616 GFPVATFPPIVA
+616 GFPVPSFPPIVA

-664 SFTIDIDT
+664 AFTIDIDT

-758 PAAPDGLTVATDGL
+758 PAAPNGLIVATDGL

-797 VANGNGQFIVPLNTA
+797 VANGNGQFIVPLNAA

-817 ALIATATDV
+817 ALIATATDI
-826 AKNESAAATVIAPDS
+826 ANNESAAATVDAPDS

-853 EDGTSISGTAEPGSA
+853 EDGASISGTAEPGSS
-868 ITIATPDGKPLG
+868 ITITTPDGTPLG

-890 TLPLVPAQ
+890 TLPLAPAQ

-972 VFDNGFSLGLATLQP
+972 IFDNGVSLGLATLQP
-987 NGAWTFTPSQNL
+987 NGGWTFTPSQNL

-1013 KGNASQAASFD
+1013 KGNAS
-1024 LVVDTQSPQQPVI
+1024 
-1037 TFITDDAPGILGSVA
+1037 
-1052 HLGLTN
+1052 
-1058 DSTPTINGTGEPGST
+1058 
-1073 VHLYQNGAR
+1073 
-1082 IADIIVGNSGVW
+1082 
-1094 SYAYTTAS
+1094 
-1102 PLADDTYTFT
+1102 
-1112 VTASDS
+1112 
-1118 NGNTTPFSTDFTITI
+1118 
-1133 DTQAPAAPGVIG
+1133 
-1145 VADGDGN
+1145 
-1152 TIDTNQ
+1152 
-1158 ITQESQPRLSGS
+1158 
-1170 GTAGDTII
+1170 
-1178 LYDNGNAIGQALVG
+1178 
-1192 TDGRWQFTPP
+1192 
-1202 AALGDGDHLLTA
+1202 
-1214 RANDPAGNES
+1214 PAGNES

-1266 RMPTLSGTGEPGT
+1266 RMPTLSGTGEPGA

-1420 VTETDRAGNISP
+1420 VTETDIAGNISP

-1485 SIITLYNGSSVLG
+1485 SVITLYNGSSVVG

-1521 TLTAIAADAAGN
+1521 PLTAIAADAAGN
-1533 SSGVSNSFTLTVD
+1533 SSGVSNSFTFTVD

-1609 VWTFNTPELS
+1609 VWTFNTSELS

-1654 PTVQTV
+1654 PTIQTV
-1660 DDDGTRVA
+1660 ADDGTRVA
-1668 GIADPYA
+1668 GLADPYA
-1675 TVEIHHIDGTL
+1675 TVEIHHADGTL

-1746 DDVGSVQGNIAAGGA
+1746 DDVGSIQGNIAAGGA
-1761 TDDTTPTLRG
+1761 TDDTMPTLRG

-1903 FTPNAP
+1903 FTPNTP

-1922 DPAGNSGQP
+1922 DPAGNSGQL

-2148 IDATP
+2148 IDTTP

-2290 SGTRETN
+2290 SGTREAN

-2615 DNGALVATVN
+2615 DNGALVTTVN

-2630 NWSWTPTAALGQ
+2630 NWSWTPTASLGQ

-2661 SPSITII
+2661 SPSTTII

-2774 TGAIANGQVTNDA
+2774 TGAIANGPVTNDA

-2876 SGLAEANSTVTVTL
+2876 SGQAEANSTVTVTL
-2890 TGGVTL
+2890 AGGVTL

-2934 LGITAPVLPL
+2934 LGITAPILPL

-3023 VQRYDTSLGAWT
+3023 VQRYDTSLGTWT

-3058 NLSGL
+3058 NLNGL

-3367 VVPTDALLTEVNGVA
+3367 VAPTDALLTEVNGVA

-3428 VKAPNG
+3428 LKAPNG

-3677 TSKEVFTYQLDDKMG
+3677 TSKEVFTYQLDDKIG

-3740 VDRWQNFSTAQGDK
+3740 ADRWQNFSTAQGDK

-3784 VISVDRDGTGSA
+3784 VISVDRDGAGSA

-3822 TSG
+3822 TGG

>member
-16 TVESSAVTLNAPSIV
+16 TLESSAVTLNAPSIV
-31 KLSVAREEI
+31 KLSVARDEI

-164 PPDNSNPGGSTP
+164 PPDNSNPGGSNP

-206 VSGQAEAGSTITI
+206 VSGEAEAGSLITI

-375 DTLIPDAP
+375 DTLSPDAP
-383 RVELIADNTGLLTG
+383 RVELMADNTGLLTG

-414 QGDAGNTIT
+414 QGEAGNTIT

-466 NTSRVTTTPTIIVD
+466 NASRVTTTPTIIVD

-502 AEAGSTVSIYDPA
+502 AEAGSTVSIYDPS

-616 GFPVATFPPIVA
+616 GFPVPSFPPIVA

-664 SFTIDIDT
+664 AFTIDIDT

-758 PAAPDGLTVATDGL
+758 PAAPNGLIVATDGL

-797 VANGNGQFIVPLNTA
+797 VANGNGQFIVPLNAA

-817 ALIATATDV
+817 ALIATATDI
-826 AKNESAAATVIAPDS
+826 ANNESAAATVDAPDS

-853 EDGTSISGTAEPGSA
+853 EDGASISGTAEPGSS
-868 ITIATPDGKPLG
+868 ITITTPDGTPLG

-890 TLPLVPAQ
+890 TLPLAPAQ

-972 VFDNGFSLGLATLQP
+972 IFDNGVSLGLATLQP
-987 NGAWTFTPSQNL
+987 NGGWTFTPSQNL

-1013 KGNASQAASFD
+1013 KGNAS
-1024 LVVDTQSPQQPVI
+1024 
-1037 TFITDDAPGILGSVA
+1037 
-1052 HLGLTN
+1052 
-1058 DSTPTINGTGEPGST
+1058 
-1073 VHLYQNGAR
+1073 
-1082 IADIIVGNSGVW
+1082 
-1094 SYAYTTAS
+1094 
-1102 PLADDTYTFT
+1102 
-1112 VTASDS
+1112 
-1118 NGNTTPFSTDFTITI
+1118 
-1133 DTQAPAAPGVIG
+1133 
-1145 VADGDGN
+1145 
-1152 TIDTNQ
+1152 
-1158 ITQESQPRLSGS
+1158 
-1170 GTAGDTII
+1170 
-1178 LYDNGNAIGQALVG
+1178 
-1192 TDGRWQFTPP
+1192 
-1202 AALGDGDHLLTA
+1202 
-1214 RANDPAGNES
+1214 PAGNES

-1266 RMPTLSGTGEPGT
+1266 RMPTLSGTGEPGA

-1420 VTETDRAGNISP
+1420 VTETDIAGNISP

-1485 SIITLYNGSSVLG
+1485 SVITLYNGSSVVG

-1533 SSGVSNSFTLTVD
+1533 SSGVSNSFTFTVD

-1609 VWTFNTPELS
+1609 VWTFNTSELS

-1654 PTVQTV
+1654 PTIQTV
-1660 DDDGTRVA
+1660 ADDGTRVA
-1668 GIADPYA
+1668 GLADPYA
-1675 TVEIHHIDGTL
+1675 TVEIHHADGTL

-1746 DDVGSVQGNIAAGGA
+1746 DDVGSIQGNIAAGGA
-1761 TDDTTPTLRG
+1761 TDDTMPTLRG

-1903 FTPNAP
+1903 FTPNTP

-1922 DPAGNSGQP
+1922 DPAGNSGQL

-2148 IDATP
+2148 IDTTP

-2290 SGTRETN
+2290 SGTREAN

-2630 NWSWTPTAALGQ
+2630 NWSWTPTASLGQ

-2661 SPSITII
+2661 SPSTTII

-2774 TGAIANGQVTNDA
+2774 TGAIANGPVTNDA

-2876 SGLAEANSTVTVTL
+2876 SGQAEANSTVTVTL
-2890 TGGVTL
+2890 AGGVTL

-2934 LGITAPVLPL
+2934 LGITAPILPL

-3023 VQRYDTSLGAWT
+3023 VQRYDTSLGTWT

-3058 NLSGL
+3058 NLNGL

-3367 VVPTDALLTEVNGVA
+3367 VAPTDALLTEVNGVA

-3428 VKAPNG
+3428 LKAPNG

-3677 TSKEVFTYQLDDKMG
+3677 TSKEVFTYQLDDKIG

-3740 VDRWQNFSTAQGDK
+3740 ADRWQNFSTAQGDK

-3784 VISVDRDGTGSA
+3784 VISVDRDGAGSA

-3822 TSG
+3822 TGG

>member
-50 VVRLHSGETITIKNF
+50 VVTLHSGETITIKNF

-104 ELLVTSGASHEA
+104 ELLVTSGTSHEA

-164 PPDNSNPGGSTP
+164 PPDNSNPGGSNP

-193 APGELLISADGKT
+193 APGKLLISADGKT
-206 VSGQAEAGSTITI
+206 VSGEAEAGSTITI

-244 PQISGE
+244 PQLSGE

-271 PNIPLPDTPVIT
+271 PNIPLPDTPAIT

-332 VDTSGNWHFAIT
+332 VDSSGNWHFAIT

-375 DTLIPDAP
+375 DTLSPDAP
-383 RVELIADNTGLLTG
+383 RVEVIADNTGLLTG

-414 QGDAGNTIT
+414 QGEAGNTIT

-466 NTSRVTTTPTIIVD
+466 NVSRVTTTPTIIVD

-577 TDDAGAVTGLLKNG
+577 TDDAGTVTGLLKNG

-616 GFPVATFPPIVA
+616 GFPVPTFPPIVA

-643 DGDHVF
+643 DGNHVF

-700 IKDSLGNT
+700 IKDILGNT

-758 PAAPDGLTVATDGL
+758 PAAPNGLIVATDGL

-868 ITIATPDGKPLG
+868 ITIATPDGTPLG

-972 VFDNGFSLGLATLQP
+972 IFDNGVSLGLATLQP
-987 NGAWTFTPSQNL
+987 NGTWTFTPSQNL

-1013 KGNASQAASFD
+1013 KGNASPAASFD

-1145 VADGDGN
+1145 VTDGDGN

-1224 PESISFTL
+1224 PESLSFTL
-1232 RIDTQA
+1232 RVDTQA

-1266 RMPTLSGTGEPGT
+1266 RMPTLSGTGEPGA
-1279 IITLYNNGVELATV
+1279 IITLYNNDVELATV

-1327 SPTSGV
+1327 SPTSSV

-1356 PVIGNIGNN
+1356 PIIGNIGNN

-1405 NFTPAALT
+1405 SFTPAALT

-1420 VTETDRAGNISP
+1420 VTETDIAGNISP

-1485 SIITLYNGSSVLG
+1485 SVITLYNGSSVVG

-1506 TWTLPVTSALPDGVY
+1506 TWTLPVTSALPDGIY

-1533 SSGVSNSFTLTVD
+1533 SSGVSNSFTFTVD
-1546 TVPLQPPV
+1546 TVPLQPPA

-1559 DDVAPVTGPLTDGA
+1559 DDIAPVTGPLTDGA

-1609 VWTFNTPELS
+1609 GWTFNTPELS

-1654 PTVQTV
+1654 PTIQTV

-1668 GIADPYA
+1668 GLADPYA

-1777 TVEVFIDGDSAGFA
+1777 TVEIFIDGDSAGFA

-1823 PGGLSAPVGIT
+1823 QGGLSAPVGIT

-1909 LESNAHIFTAVAT
+1909 LENIAHIFTAVAT

-2029 GNTSAVSAPWTIV
+2029 GNTSAVSAPWTII

-2092 YLDGNPASIGTTTV
+2092 YLDGNSASIGTTTV

-2189 GEAGTTISIY
+2189 GEAGATISIY
-2199 NGSALVGTAQVQ
+2199 NGNALVGTAQVQ

-2290 SGTRETN
+2290 SGTREAN

-2498 NGTAEAGSV
+2498 NGTAEAGS
-2507 VSIYD
+2507 
-2512 GDTLLG
+2512 
-2518 VTSANASGAWSFT
+2518 
-2531 PTTGLNDGTRTLTV
+2531 
-2545 TATDPAGNVS
+2545 
-2555 PATSGFTIVVDT
+2555 
-2567 LAPTVPLITSIVD
+2567 
-2580 DVPNNTGAIGNGQ
+2580 
-2593 STNDTQPT
+2593 
-2601 LNGTAEA
+2601 
-2608 NSAVSIF
+2608 
-2615 DNGALVATVN
+2615 
-2625 ANASG
+2625 
-2630 NWSWTPTAALGQ
+2630 
-2642 GSHAY
+2642 
-2647 SVSAADA
+2647 
-2654 AGNVSAA
+2654 
-2661 SPSITII
+2661 
-2668 VDTIAPGAPGNLVIN
+2668 
-2683 ATGNRVTGTAEAG
+2683 
-2696 STVTITSETGVV
+2696 TVTITSETGVV

-2762 IITNVVDDVGIY
+2762 IITNVVDNVGIY

-2876 SGLAEANSTVTVTL
+2876 SGQAEANSTVTVTL
-2890 TGGVTL
+2890 AGGVTL

-2919 INVTATDAAGNASGT
+2919 INVTATDAAGNASGA

-3135 GGVDILGQYGTLH
+3135 GGVDIQGQYGTLH

-3160 KPTAGYGHKESF
+3160 NPTAGYGHKESF

-3367 VVPTDALLTEVNGVA
+3367 VAPTDALLTEVNGVA

-3391 NGLYGSLIID
+3391 NGLYGSPIID

-3665 YTLNNGVAMSSI
+3665 YTLNNGIAMSSI

-3740 VDRWQNFSTAQGDK
+3740 ADRWQNFSTAQGDK

-3784 VISVDRDGTGSA
+3784 VISVDRDGAGSA

-3811 LNDLLQNNHLI
+3811 LNELLQNNHLI
-3822 TSG
+3822 TGG

>member
-50 VVRLHSGETITIKNF
+50 VVTLHSGETITIKNF

-146 HHSDGDNPPPDNT
+146 HHSGGDNPPPDNA

-164 PPDNSNPGGSTP
+164 PPDNSNPGDSNP

-193 APGELLISADGKT
+193 APGNLLISADGKT
-206 VSGQAEAGSTITI
+206 VSGEAEAGSIITI

-244 PQISGE
+244 PQISSE

-271 PNIPLPDTPVIT
+271 PNIPLPDTPAIT

-322 ANGQEIGSTT
+322 ANGQEIGATT
-332 VDTSGNWHFAIT
+332 VDTSGSWRFAIT

-359 NVKGESS
+359 NVKGESR
-366 ESARFTLTI
+366 ESASFTLTI
-375 DTLIPDAP
+375 DTL
-383 RVELIADNTGLLTG
+383 
-397 PLQNNDRTD
+397 
-406 EAKPLFSG
+406 S
-414 QGDAGNTIT
+414 
-423 IKEGSTVIGSATVD
+423 
-437 ENGRWT
+437 
-443 FTPTTPLSDGEHT
+443 
-456 FTVEQSDKAG
+456 
-466 NTSRVTTTPTIIVD
+466 
-480 TTPPDAAIIDNVA
+480 PDAAVIDNVA
-493 KDGTTVSGT
+493 DDGTTISGT
-502 AEAGSTVSIYDPA
+502 AEAGSTVSIYDST

-520 STITGE
+520 SAITGD
-526 NNHFS
+526 NNQFS
-531 ITLNPAQTHGER
+531 ITLNPALTHGER

-567 YPAQPTILTV
+567 YPAQPLILTV
-577 TDDAGAVTGLLKNG
+577 TDDAGTVTGLLKNG

-604 AEPGSTISINDN
+604 AEPGSTILISDN
-616 GFPVATFPPIVA
+616 GSPVPALPPVVA
-628 DADGKWSFTPSLALA
+628 DADGKWSFTPSLALP

-654 NDRGTSGQSV
+654 NNHGTSGQSV

-672 QPPVLEGLAVSDVG
+672 QPPVLENLAVSYAG
-686 DRLTGTTEAGSTVV
+686 DRLTGATEAGSTVV

-725 PAKINGETLSIS
+725 PAKINGETLNVL
-737 VTDKAANSGPV
+737 VTDKAANTGPMAI
-748 ETLNAPDKTA
+748 LY
-758 PAAPDGLTVATDGL
+758 
-772 SVSGQAE
+772 
-779 AGATV
+779 
-784 TIRDSS
+784 
-790 NTVLGSA
+790 
-797 VANGNGQFIVPLNTA
+797 
-812 QTNGQ
+812 
-817 ALIATATDV
+817 
-826 AKNESAAATVIAPDS
+826 APDS

-853 EDGTSISGTAEPGSA
+853 EDGASISGTAEPGSA

-936 VLDDVESFTGPLVNG
+936 VLDDIESFTGPLVNG

-972 VFDNGFSLGLATLQP
+972 IFDNGVSLGLATLQP

-1013 KGNASQAASFD
+1013 KGNASPAASFD
-1024 LVVDTQSPQQPVI
+1024 LVVDTQSPQQPII
-1037 TFITDDAPGILGSVA
+1037 TVITDDAPGIVGSVT

-1145 VADGDGN
+1145 VTDGDGN

-1266 RMPTLSGTGEPGT
+1266 RMPTLSGTGEPGA

-1356 PVIGNIGNN
+1356 PVIGNIGDN

-1375 SGTGEIGSTIILYNN
+1375 SGMGEIGSTIILYNN

-1420 VTETDRAGNISP
+1420 VTETDIAGNISP

-1533 SSGVSNSFTLTVD
+1533 SSGVSNSFTFTVD

-1573 FTNDRTLTINGSG
+1573 FTNDRTLIINGSG

-1654 PTVQTV
+1654 PTIQTV

-1668 GIADPYA
+1668 GLADPYA
-1675 TVEIHHIDGTL
+1675 TVEIYHADGTL
-1686 VGSAVANGTGEF
+1686 IGSAVANGTGEF

-1703 PAQTDGGTLTAI
+1703 PAQTDSGTLTAI

-1737 AVPAITAIE
+1737 AVPVITAIE
-1746 DDVGSVQGNIAAGGA
+1746 DNVGSVLGNIAAGGA

-1823 PGGLSAPVGIT
+1823 QGGLSAPVGIT

-1853 GMTGTLD
+1853 GMTGSLD

-1909 LESNAHIFTAVAT
+1909 LENIAHIFTAVAT

-1960 VPVLPGQSTDDRQP
+1960 VPVLPGQYTDDRQP

-2029 GNTSAVSAPWTIV
+2029 GNTSAVSALWTIV

-2250 FTIDTTAPAAP
+2250 FTIDTTAPATP

-2290 SGTRETN
+2290 SGTREAN
-2297 TTIRL
+2297 TAIRL

-2477 AGGVTGNLANGQIT
+2477 AGGATGNLANGQIT

-2507 VSIYD
+2507 ISIYD
-2512 GDTLLG
+2512 GNTLLG
-2518 VTSANASGAWSFT
+2518 VTSANAGGAWSFT

-2647 SVSAADA
+2647 SVSAA
-2654 AGNVSAA
+2654 
-2661 SPSITII
+2661 SPSTTII

-2683 ATGNRVTGTAEAG
+2683 TTGNRVTGTAEAG

-2848 VSTAATVIVDTLAP
+2848 VSSAATVIVDTLAP

-2876 SGLAEANSTVTVTL
+2876 SGQAEANSTVTVTL
-2890 TGGVTL
+2890 AGGVTL

-3135 GGVDILGQYGTLH
+3135 GGVDIQGQYGTLH

-3367 VVPTDALLTEVNGVA
+3367 VAPTDALLTEVNGVA
-3382 IAATGTTEV
+3382 IAATGTTEI

-3464 LQDTAAWLDSSV
+3464 LQDTTAWLDSSV

-3622 NTRLSISGYNGSAAT
+3622 NTRLSISGFNGSAAT

-3677 TSKEVFTYQLDDKMG
+3677 TSKEVFTYQLDDNMG

-3714 VLIGSAYGDTL
+3714 VLNSSAYGDTL

-3740 VDRWQNFSTAQGDK
+3740 ADRWQNFSTAQGDK

-3784 VISVDRDGTGSA
+3784 VISVDRDGAGSA

-3822 TSG
+3822 TGG

>member
-31 KLSVAREEI
+31 KLSVARDEI

-164 PPDNSNPGGSTP
+164 PPDNSNPGGSNP

-206 VSGQAEAGSTITI
+206 VSGEAEAGSLITI

-375 DTLIPDAP
+375 DTLSPDAP
-383 RVELIADNTGLLTG
+383 RVELMADNTGLLTG

-414 QGDAGNTIT
+414 QGEAGNTIT

-466 NTSRVTTTPTIIVD
+466 NASRVTTTPTIIVD

-616 GFPVATFPPIVA
+616 GFPVPSFPPIVA

-664 SFTIDIDT
+664 AFTIDIDT

-758 PAAPDGLTVATDGL
+758 PAAPNGLIVATDGL

-797 VANGNGQFIVPLNTA
+797 VANGNGQFIVPLNAA

-817 ALIATATDV
+817 ALIATATDI
-826 AKNESAAATVIAPDS
+826 ANNESAAATVDAPDS

-853 EDGTSISGTAEPGSA
+853 EDGASISGTAEPGSS
-868 ITIATPDGKPLG
+868 ITITTPDGTPLG

-890 TLPLVPAQ
+890 TLPLAPAQ

-972 VFDNGFSLGLATLQP
+972 IFDNGVSLGLATLQP
-987 NGAWTFTPSQNL
+987 NGGWTFTPSQNL

-1013 KGNASQAASFD
+1013 KGNAS
-1024 LVVDTQSPQQPVI
+1024 
-1037 TFITDDAPGILGSVA
+1037 
-1052 HLGLTN
+1052 
-1058 DSTPTINGTGEPGST
+1058 
-1073 VHLYQNGAR
+1073 
-1082 IADIIVGNSGVW
+1082 
-1094 SYAYTTAS
+1094 
-1102 PLADDTYTFT
+1102 
-1112 VTASDS
+1112 
-1118 NGNTTPFSTDFTITI
+1118 
-1133 DTQAPAAPGVIG
+1133 
-1145 VADGDGN
+1145 
-1152 TIDTNQ
+1152 
-1158 ITQESQPRLSGS
+1158 
-1170 GTAGDTII
+1170 
-1178 LYDNGNAIGQALVG
+1178 
-1192 TDGRWQFTPP
+1192 
-1202 AALGDGDHLLTA
+1202 
-1214 RANDPAGNES
+1214 PAGNES

-1266 RMPTLSGTGEPGT
+1266 RMPTLSGTGEPGA

-1420 VTETDRAGNISP
+1420 VTETDIAGNISP

-1485 SIITLYNGSSVLG
+1485 SVITLYNGSSVVG

-1533 SSGVSNSFTLTVD
+1533 SSGVSNSFTFTVD

-1609 VWTFNTPELS
+1609 VWTFNTSELS

-1654 PTVQTV
+1654 PTIQTV
-1660 DDDGTRVA
+1660 ADDGTRVA
-1668 GIADPYA
+1668 GLADPYA
-1675 TVEIHHIDGTL
+1675 TVEIHHADGTL

-1703 PAQTDGGTLTAI
+1703 PAQTDDGTLTAI

-1746 DDVGSVQGNIAAGGA
+1746 DDVGSIQGNIAAGGA
-1761 TDDTTPTLRG
+1761 TDDTMPTLRG

-1903 FTPNAP
+1903 FTPNTP

-1922 DPAGNSGQP
+1922 DPAGNSGQL

-2148 IDATP
+2148 IDTTP

-2290 SGTRETN
+2290 SGTREAN

-2630 NWSWTPTAALGQ
+2630 NWSWTPTASLGQ

-2661 SPSITII
+2661 SPSTTII

-2876 SGLAEANSTVTVTL
+2876 SGQAEANSTV
-2890 TGGVTL
+2890 
-2896 TTTAGSN
+2896 
-2903 GAWSLTLPTK
+2903 
-2913 QIEGQL
+2913 
-2919 INVTATDAAGNASGT
+2919 
-2934 LGITAPVLPL
+2934 
-2944 AARDNITSLD
+2944 
-2954 LTSTAVTSTQNYSD
+2954 
-2968 YGLLLVGA
+2968 
-2976 LGNVASVLGNDT
+2976 
-2988 AQVEFTIAEGGT
+2988 
-3000 GDVTIDA
+3000 
-3007 AATGIVLSL
+3007 
-3016 LSTQEIV
+3016 
-3023 VQRYDTSLGAWT
+3023 
-3035 TIVNTAVGDFANLLT
+3035 
-3050 LTGSGVTL
+3050 
-3058 NLSGL
+3058 
-3063 GEGQYRVLTYN
+3063 
-3074 TSLLAT
+3074 
-3080 GSYTSLDV
+3080 
-3088 DVHQTS
+3088 
-3094 AGIISGPTISTG
+3094 
-3106 NVMADDTAPTGTT
+3106 
-3119 VTAITNANG
+3119 
-3128 VSTPVGA
+3128 
-3135 GGVDILGQYGTLH
+3135 
-3148 INQDGSYTYTLT
+3148 
-3160 KPTAGYGHKESF
+3160 
-3172 TYTITQNG
+3172 
-3180 VGSSAAQLVINLG
+3180 
-3193 PAPVPGSVI
+3193 
-3202 ATDNNASLV
+3202 
-3211 FDTHVSYVNNG
+3211 
-3222 PSTQSGVTV
+3222 
-3231 LSVGLGNVLNAN
+3231 
-3243 LLDDM
+3243 
-3248 TNPIIF
+3248 
-3254 NVEEGATRTMTLQGT
+3254 
-3269 VGGVSLVSTFDLYV
+3269 
-3283 YRFNDAIQQYEQF
+3283 
-3296 RVQKGWI
+3296 
-3303 NTLLLAGQSQPLT
+3303 
-3316 LTLPGGEYLFVLNT
+3316 
-3330 ASGISVLTGYTL
+3330 
-3342 AISQDH
+3342 
-3348 TYAVDSI
+3348 
-3355 TANTTGNVLTND
+3355 
-3367 VVPTDALLTEVNGVA
+3367 
-3382 IAATGTTEV
+3382 
-3391 NGLYGSLIID
+3391 
-3401 ARGNYTYTLKNGVG
+3401 
-3415 ADSIKTPDSFIYT
+3415 
-3428 VKAPNG
+3428 
-3434 DTDTASLN
+3434 
-3442 ITPTARALDAINDVS
+3442 
-3457 DTLSVAT
+3457 
-3464 LQDTAAWLDSSV
+3464 
-3476 GSASWGLL
+3476 
-3484 GKSGSGSGTF
+3484 
-3494 DVATGTVLKGA
+3494 
-3505 SLVFDVSTLITL
+3505 
-3517 GNLNISWA
+3517 
-3525 IQENGTVIRNG
+3525 
-3536 TVPVAN
+3536 
-3542 ITLGSATV
+3542 
-3550 TVNLSGLELDAGTYT
+3550 
-3565 LNFTGTNTLAG
+3565 
-3576 AATITPRVIG
+3576 
-3586 TTVDLDN
+3586 
-3593 FETSGTHT
+3593 
-3601 VLGNIF
+3601 
-3607 DGSDAAGAMDQLNTV
+3607 
-3622 NTRLSISGYNGSAAT
+3622 
-3637 LDAAAN
+3637 
-3643 TTSATIQGHY
+3643 
-3653 GTLQINLDGAYT
+3653 
-3665 YTLNNGVAMSSI
+3665 
-3677 TSKEVFTYQLDDKMG
+3677 
-3692 HTDSATLTI
+3692 
-3701 DMAPQIVSTNQND
+3701 
-3714 VLIGSAYGDTL
+3714 
-3725 IYHLLNGADATGGNG
+3725 
-3740 VDRWQNFSTAQGDK
+3740 
-3754 IDIHELLTGWDHQAA
+3754 
-3769 TLGNFV
+3769 
-3775 QVHTSGANT
+3775 
-3784 VISVDRDGTGSA
+3784 
-3796 FKSTDLVTLENVQLT
+3796 
-3811 LNDLLQNNHLI
+3811 
-3822 TSG
+3822 

>member
-31 KLSVAREEI
+31 KLSVARDEI

-164 PPDNSNPGGSTP
+164 PPDNSNPGGSNP

-206 VSGQAEAGSTITI
+206 VSGEAEAGSLITI

-375 DTLIPDAP
+375 DTLSPDAP
-383 RVELIADNTGLLTG
+383 RVELMADNTGLLTG

-414 QGDAGNTIT
+414 QGEAGNTIT

-466 NTSRVTTTPTIIVD
+466 NASRVTTTPTIIVD

-616 GFPVATFPPIVA
+616 GFPVPSFPPIVA

-664 SFTIDIDT
+664 AFTIDIDT

-758 PAAPDGLTVATDGL
+758 PAAPNGLIVATDGL

-797 VANGNGQFIVPLNTA
+797 VANGNGQFIVPLNAA

-817 ALIATATDV
+817 ALIATATDI
-826 AKNESAAATVIAPDS
+826 ANNESAAATVDAPDS

-853 EDGTSISGTAEPGSA
+853 EDGASISGTAEPGSS
-868 ITIATPDGKPLG
+868 ITITTPDGTPLG

-890 TLPLVPAQ
+890 TLPLAPAQ

-972 VFDNGFSLGLATLQP
+972 IFDNGVSLGLATLQP
-987 NGAWTFTPSQNL
+987 NGGWTFTPSQNL

-1013 KGNASQAASFD
+1013 KGNAS
-1024 LVVDTQSPQQPVI
+1024 
-1037 TFITDDAPGILGSVA
+1037 
-1052 HLGLTN
+1052 
-1058 DSTPTINGTGEPGST
+1058 
-1073 VHLYQNGAR
+1073 
-1082 IADIIVGNSGVW
+1082 
-1094 SYAYTTAS
+1094 
-1102 PLADDTYTFT
+1102 
-1112 VTASDS
+1112 
-1118 NGNTTPFSTDFTITI
+1118 
-1133 DTQAPAAPGVIG
+1133 
-1145 VADGDGN
+1145 
-1152 TIDTNQ
+1152 
-1158 ITQESQPRLSGS
+1158 
-1170 GTAGDTII
+1170 
-1178 LYDNGNAIGQALVG
+1178 
-1192 TDGRWQFTPP
+1192 
-1202 AALGDGDHLLTA
+1202 
-1214 RANDPAGNES
+1214 PAGNES

-1266 RMPTLSGTGEPGT
+1266 RMPTLSGTGEPGA

-1420 VTETDRAGNISP
+1420 VTETDIAGNISP

-1485 SIITLYNGSSVLG
+1485 SVITLYNGSSVVG

-1533 SSGVSNSFTLTVD
+1533 SSGVSNSFTFTVD

-1609 VWTFNTPELS
+1609 VWTFNTSELS

-1654 PTVQTV
+1654 PTIQTV
-1660 DDDGTRVA
+1660 ADDGTRVA
-1668 GIADPYA
+1668 GLADPYA
-1675 TVEIHHIDGTL
+1675 TVEIHHADGTL

-1746 DDVGSVQGNIAAGGA
+1746 DDVGSIQGNIAAGGA
-1761 TDDTTPTLRG
+1761 TDDTMPTLRG

-1903 FTPNAP
+1903 FTPNTP

-1922 DPAGNSGQP
+1922 DPAGNSGQL

-2029 GNTSAVSAPWTIV
+2029 GNTIV

-2148 IDATP
+2148 IDTTP

-2290 SGTRETN
+2290 SGTREAN

-2630 NWSWTPTAALGQ
+2630 NWSWTPTASLGQ

-2661 SPSITII
+2661 SPSTTII

-2876 SGLAEANSTVTVTL
+2876 SGQAEANSTVTVTL
-2890 TGGVTL
+2890 AGGVTL

-2934 LGITAPVLPL
+2934 LGITAPILPL

-3023 VQRYDTSLGAWT
+3023 VQRYDTSLGTWT

-3058 NLSGL
+3058 NLNGL

-3367 VVPTDALLTEVNGVA
+3367 VAPTDALLTEVNGVA

-3428 VKAPNG
+3428 LKAPNG

-3677 TSKEVFTYQLDDKMG
+3677 TSKEVFTYQLDDKIG

-3740 VDRWQNFSTAQGDK
+3740 ADRWQNFSTAQGDK

-3784 VISVDRDGTGSA
+3784 VISVDRDGAGSA

-3822 TSG
+3822 TGG

>member
-31 KLSVAREEI
+31 KLSVARDEI

-164 PPDNSNPGGSTP
+164 PPDNSNPGGSNP

-206 VSGQAEAGSTITI
+206 VSGEAEAGSLITI

-375 DTLIPDAP
+375 DTLSPDAP
-383 RVELIADNTGLLTG
+383 RVELMADNTGLLTG

-414 QGDAGNTIT
+414 QGEAGNTIT

-466 NTSRVTTTPTIIVD
+466 NASRVTTTPTIIVD

-616 GFPVATFPPIVA
+616 GFPVPSFPPIVA

-664 SFTIDIDT
+664 AFTIDIDT

-758 PAAPDGLTVATDGL
+758 PAAPNGLIVATDGL

-797 VANGNGQFIVPLNTA
+797 VANGNGQFIVPLNAA

-817 ALIATATDV
+817 ALIA
-826 AKNESAAATVIAPDS
+826 
-841 TAPEMPKNVVIS
+841 
-853 EDGTSISGTAEPGSA
+853 
-868 ITIATPDGKPLG
+868 
-880 SGKAD
+880 
-885 GEGHF
+885 
-890 TLPLVPAQ
+890 
-898 TNGEQVTVTATDSAN
+898 TATDSAN

-972 VFDNGFSLGLATLQP
+972 IFDNGVSLGLATLQP
-987 NGAWTFTPSQNL
+987 NGGWTFTPSQNL

-1013 KGNASQAASFD
+1013 KGNAS
-1024 LVVDTQSPQQPVI
+1024 
-1037 TFITDDAPGILGSVA
+1037 
-1052 HLGLTN
+1052 
-1058 DSTPTINGTGEPGST
+1058 
-1073 VHLYQNGAR
+1073 
-1082 IADIIVGNSGVW
+1082 
-1094 SYAYTTAS
+1094 
-1102 PLADDTYTFT
+1102 
-1112 VTASDS
+1112 
-1118 NGNTTPFSTDFTITI
+1118 
-1133 DTQAPAAPGVIG
+1133 
-1145 VADGDGN
+1145 
-1152 TIDTNQ
+1152 
-1158 ITQESQPRLSGS
+1158 
-1170 GTAGDTII
+1170 
-1178 LYDNGNAIGQALVG
+1178 
-1192 TDGRWQFTPP
+1192 
-1202 AALGDGDHLLTA
+1202 
-1214 RANDPAGNES
+1214 PAGNES

-1266 RMPTLSGTGEPGT
+1266 RMPTLSGTGEPGA

-1420 VTETDRAGNISP
+1420 VTETDIAGNISP

-1485 SIITLYNGSSVLG
+1485 SVITLYNGSSVVG

-1533 SSGVSNSFTLTVD
+1533 SSGVSNSFTFTVD

-1609 VWTFNTPELS
+1609 VWTFNTSELS

-1654 PTVQTV
+1654 PTIQTV
-1660 DDDGTRVA
+1660 ADDGTRVA
-1668 GIADPYA
+1668 GLADPYA
-1675 TVEIHHIDGTL
+1675 TVEIHHADGTL

-1746 DDVGSVQGNIAAGGA
+1746 DDVGSIQGNIAAGGA
-1761 TDDTTPTLRG
+1761 TDDTMPTLRG

-1903 FTPNAP
+1903 FTPNTP

-1922 DPAGNSGQP
+1922 DPAGNSGQL

-2148 IDATP
+2148 IDTTP

-2290 SGTRETN
+2290 SGTREAN

-2630 NWSWTPTAALGQ
+2630 NWSWTPTASLGQ

-2661 SPSITII
+2661 SPSTTII

-2876 SGLAEANSTVTVTL
+2876 SGQAEANSTVTVTL
-2890 TGGVTL
+2890 AGGVTL

-2934 LGITAPVLPL
+2934 LGITAPILPL

-3023 VQRYDTSLGAWT
+3023 VQRYDTSLGTWT

-3058 NLSGL
+3058 NLNGL

-3367 VVPTDALLTEVNGVA
+3367 VAPTDALLTEVNGVA

-3428 VKAPNG
+3428 LKAPNG

-3677 TSKEVFTYQLDDKMG
+3677 TSKEVFTYQLDDKIG

-3740 VDRWQNFSTAQGDK
+3740 ADRWQNFSTTQGDK

-3784 VISVDRDGTGSA
+3784 VISVDRDGAGSA

-3822 TSG
+3822 TGG

>member
-31 KLSVAREEI
+31 KLSVARDEI

-164 PPDNSNPGGSTP
+164 PPDNSNPGGSNP

-206 VSGQAEAGSTITI
+206 VSGEAEAGSLITI

-375 DTLIPDAP
+375 DTLSPDAP
-383 RVELIADNTGLLTG
+383 RVELMADNTGLLTG

-414 QGDAGNTIT
+414 QGEAGNTIT

-466 NTSRVTTTPTIIVD
+466 NASRVTTTPTIIVD

-616 GFPVATFPPIVA
+616 GFPVPSFPPIVA

-664 SFTIDIDT
+664 AFTIDIDT

-758 PAAPDGLTVATDGL
+758 PAAPNGLIVATDGL

-797 VANGNGQFIVPLNTA
+797 VANGNGQFIVPLNAA

-817 ALIATATDV
+817 ALIATATDI
-826 AKNESAAATVIAPDS
+826 ANNESAAATVDAPDS

-853 EDGTSISGTAEPGSA
+853 EDGASISGTAEPGSS
-868 ITIATPDGKPLG
+868 ITITTPDGTPLG

-890 TLPLVPAQ
+890 TLPLAPAQ

-972 VFDNGFSLGLATLQP
+972 IFDNGVSLGLATLQP
-987 NGAWTFTPSQNL
+987 NGGWTFTPSQNL

-1013 KGNASQAASFD
+1013 KGNAS
-1024 LVVDTQSPQQPVI
+1024 
-1037 TFITDDAPGILGSVA
+1037 
-1052 HLGLTN
+1052 
-1058 DSTPTINGTGEPGST
+1058 
-1073 VHLYQNGAR
+1073 
-1082 IADIIVGNSGVW
+1082 
-1094 SYAYTTAS
+1094 
-1102 PLADDTYTFT
+1102 
-1112 VTASDS
+1112 
-1118 NGNTTPFSTDFTITI
+1118 
-1133 DTQAPAAPGVIG
+1133 
-1145 VADGDGN
+1145 
-1152 TIDTNQ
+1152 
-1158 ITQESQPRLSGS
+1158 
-1170 GTAGDTII
+1170 
-1178 LYDNGNAIGQALVG
+1178 
-1192 TDGRWQFTPP
+1192 
-1202 AALGDGDHLLTA
+1202 
-1214 RANDPAGNES
+1214 PAGNES

-1266 RMPTLSGTGEPGT
+1266 RMPTLSGTGEPGA

-1420 VTETDRAGNISP
+1420 VTETDIAGNISP

-1485 SIITLYNGSSVLG
+1485 SVITLYNGSNVVG

-1533 SSGVSNSFTLTVD
+1533 SSGVSNSFTFTVD

-1609 VWTFNTPELS
+1609 VWTFNTSELS

-1654 PTVQTV
+1654 PTIQTV
-1660 DDDGTRVA
+1660 ADDGTRVA
-1668 GIADPYA
+1668 GLADPYA
-1675 TVEIHHIDGTL
+1675 TVEIHHADGTL

-1746 DDVGSVQGNIAAGGA
+1746 DDVGSIQGNIAAGGA
-1761 TDDTTPTLRG
+1761 TDDTMPTLRG

-1903 FTPNAP
+1903 FTPNTP

-1922 DPAGNSGQP
+1922 DPAGNSGQL

-2148 IDATP
+2148 IDTTP

-2290 SGTRETN
+2290 SGTREAN

-2630 NWSWTPTAALGQ
+2630 NWSWTPTASLGQ

-2661 SPSITII
+2661 SPSTTII

-2876 SGLAEANSTVTVTL
+2876 SGQAEANSTVTVTL
-2890 TGGVTL
+2890 AGGVTL

-2934 LGITAPVLPL
+2934 LGITAPILPL

-3023 VQRYDTSLGAWT
+3023 VQRYDTSLGTWT

-3058 NLSGL
+3058 NLNGL

-3367 VVPTDALLTEVNGVA
+3367 VAPTDALLTEVNGVA

-3428 VKAPNG
+3428 LKAPNG

-3677 TSKEVFTYQLDDKMG
+3677 TSKEVFTYQLDDKIG

-3740 VDRWQNFSTAQGDK
+3740 ADRWQNFSTAQGDK

-3784 VISVDRDGTGSA
+3784 VISVDRDGAGSA

-3822 TSG
+3822 TGG

>member
-31 KLSVAREEI
+31 KLSVARDEI

-164 PPDNSNPGGSTP
+164 PPDNSNPGGSNP

-206 VSGQAEAGSTITI
+206 VSGEAEAGSLITI

-375 DTLIPDAP
+375 DTLSPDAP
-383 RVELIADNTGLLTG
+383 RVELMADNTGLLTG

-414 QGDAGNTIT
+414 QGEAGNTIT

-466 NTSRVTTTPTIIVD
+466 NASRVTTTPTIIVD

-616 GFPVATFPPIVA
+616 GFPVPSFPPIVA

-664 SFTIDIDT
+664 AFTIDIDT

-758 PAAPDGLTVATDGL
+758 PAAPNGLIVATDGL

-797 VANGNGQFIVPLNTA
+797 VANGNGQFIVPLNAA

-817 ALIATATDV
+817 ALIATATDI
-826 AKNESAAATVIAPDS
+826 ANNESAAATVDAPDS

-853 EDGTSISGTAEPGSA
+853 EDGASISGTAEPGSS
-868 ITIATPDGKPLG
+868 ITITTPDGTPLG

-890 TLPLVPAQ
+890 TLPLAPAQ

-972 VFDNGFSLGLATLQP
+972 IFDNGVSLGLATLQP
-987 NGAWTFTPSQNL
+987 NGGWTFTPSQNL

-1013 KGNASQAASFD
+1013 KGNAS
-1024 LVVDTQSPQQPVI
+1024 
-1037 TFITDDAPGILGSVA
+1037 
-1052 HLGLTN
+1052 
-1058 DSTPTINGTGEPGST
+1058 
-1073 VHLYQNGAR
+1073 
-1082 IADIIVGNSGVW
+1082 
-1094 SYAYTTAS
+1094 
-1102 PLADDTYTFT
+1102 
-1112 VTASDS
+1112 
-1118 NGNTTPFSTDFTITI
+1118 
-1133 DTQAPAAPGVIG
+1133 
-1145 VADGDGN
+1145 
-1152 TIDTNQ
+1152 
-1158 ITQESQPRLSGS
+1158 
-1170 GTAGDTII
+1170 
-1178 LYDNGNAIGQALVG
+1178 
-1192 TDGRWQFTPP
+1192 
-1202 AALGDGDHLLTA
+1202 
-1214 RANDPAGNES
+1214 PAGNES

-1266 RMPTLSGTGEPGT
+1266 RMPTLSGTGEPGA

-1420 VTETDRAGNISP
+1420 VTETDIAGNISP

-1485 SIITLYNGSSVLG
+1485 SVITLYNGSSVVG

-1533 SSGVSNSFTLTVD
+1533 SSGVSNSFTFTVD

-1609 VWTFNTPELS
+1609 VWTFNTSELS

-1654 PTVQTV
+1654 PTIQTV
-1660 DDDGTRVA
+1660 ADDGTRVA
-1668 GIADPYA
+1668 GLADPYA
-1675 TVEIHHIDGTL
+1675 TVEIHHADGTL

-1703 PAQTDGGTLTAI
+1703 PAQTDSGTLTAI

-1746 DDVGSVQGNIAAGGA
+1746 DDVGSIQGNIAAGGA
-1761 TDDTTPTLRG
+1761 TDDTMPTLRG

-1903 FTPNAP
+1903 FTPNTP

-1922 DPAGNSGQP
+1922 DPAGNSGQL

-2148 IDATP
+2148 IDTTP

-2290 SGTRETN
+2290 SGTREAN

-2630 NWSWTPTAALGQ
+2630 NWSWTPTASLGQ

-2661 SPSITII
+2661 SPSTTII

-2876 SGLAEANSTVTVTL
+2876 SGQAEANSTVTVTL
-2890 TGGVTL
+2890 AGGVTL

-2934 LGITAPVLPL
+2934 LGITAPILPL

-3023 VQRYDTSLGAWT
+3023 VQRYDTSLGTWT

-3058 NLSGL
+3058 NLNGL

-3367 VVPTDALLTEVNGVA
+3367 VAPTDALLTEVNGVA

-3428 VKAPNG
+3428 LKAPNG

-3677 TSKEVFTYQLDDKMG
+3677 TSKEVFTYQLDDKIG

-3740 VDRWQNFSTAQGDK
+3740 ADRWQNFSTTQGDK

-3784 VISVDRDGTGSA
+3784 VISVDRDGAGSA

-3822 TSG
+3822 TGG

>member
-31 KLSVAREEI
+31 KLSVARDEI

-164 PPDNSNPGGSTP
+164 PPDNSNPGGSNP

-206 VSGQAEAGSTITI
+206 VSGEAEAGSLITI

-375 DTLIPDAP
+375 DTLSPDAP
-383 RVELIADNTGLLTG
+383 RVELMADNTGLLTG

-414 QGDAGNTIT
+414 QGEAGNTIT

-466 NTSRVTTTPTIIVD
+466 NASRVTTTPTIIVD

-616 GFPVATFPPIVA
+616 GFPVPSFPPIVA

-664 SFTIDIDT
+664 AFTIDIDT

-758 PAAPDGLTVATDGL
+758 PAAPNGLIVATDGL

-797 VANGNGQFIVPLNTA
+797 VANGNGQFIVPLNAA

-817 ALIATATDV
+817 ALIATATDI
-826 AKNESAAATVIAPDS
+826 ANNESAAATVDAPDS

-853 EDGTSISGTAEPGSA
+853 EDGASISGTAEPGSS
-868 ITIATPDGKPLG
+868 ITITTPDGTPLG

-890 TLPLVPAQ
+890 TLPLAPAQ

-972 VFDNGFSLGLATLQP
+972 IFDNGVSLGLATLQP
-987 NGAWTFTPSQNL
+987 NGGWTFTPSQNL

-1013 KGNASQAASFD
+1013 KGNAS
-1024 LVVDTQSPQQPVI
+1024 
-1037 TFITDDAPGILGSVA
+1037 
-1052 HLGLTN
+1052 
-1058 DSTPTINGTGEPGST
+1058 
-1073 VHLYQNGAR
+1073 
-1082 IADIIVGNSGVW
+1082 
-1094 SYAYTTAS
+1094 
-1102 PLADDTYTFT
+1102 
-1112 VTASDS
+1112 
-1118 NGNTTPFSTDFTITI
+1118 
-1133 DTQAPAAPGVIG
+1133 
-1145 VADGDGN
+1145 
-1152 TIDTNQ
+1152 
-1158 ITQESQPRLSGS
+1158 
-1170 GTAGDTII
+1170 
-1178 LYDNGNAIGQALVG
+1178 
-1192 TDGRWQFTPP
+1192 
-1202 AALGDGDHLLTA
+1202 
-1214 RANDPAGNES
+1214 PAGNES

-1266 RMPTLSGTGEPGT
+1266 RMPTLSGTGEPGA

-1420 VTETDRAGNISP
+1420 VTETDIAGNISP

-1485 SIITLYNGSSVLG
+1485 SVITLYNGSSVVG

-1533 SSGVSNSFTLTVD
+1533 SSGVSNSFTFTVD

-1609 VWTFNTPELS
+1609 VWTFNTSELS

-1654 PTVQTV
+1654 PTIQTV
-1660 DDDGTRVA
+1660 ADDGTRIA
-1668 GIADPYA
+1668 GLADPYA
-1675 TVEIHHIDGTL
+1675 TVEIHHADGTL

-1746 DDVGSVQGNIAAGGA
+1746 DDVGSIQGNIAAGGA
-1761 TDDTTPTLRG
+1761 TDDTMPTLRG

-1903 FTPNAP
+1903 FTPNTP

-1922 DPAGNSGQP
+1922 DPAGNSGQL

-2148 IDATP
+2148 IDTTP

-2290 SGTRETN
+2290 SGTREAN

-2630 NWSWTPTAALGQ
+2630 NWSWTPTASLGQ

-2661 SPSITII
+2661 SPSTTII

-2774 TGAIANGQVTNDA
+2774 TGAIANGPVTNDA

-2876 SGLAEANSTVTVTL
+2876 SGQAEANSTVTVTL
-2890 TGGVTL
+2890 AGGVTL

-2934 LGITAPVLPL
+2934 LGITAPILPL

-3023 VQRYDTSLGAWT
+3023 VQRYDTSLGTWT

-3058 NLSGL
+3058 NLNGL

-3367 VVPTDALLTEVNGVA
+3367 VAPTDALLTEVNGVA

-3428 VKAPNG
+3428 LKAPNG

-3677 TSKEVFTYQLDDKMG
+3677 TSKEVFTYQLDDKIG

-3740 VDRWQNFSTAQGDK
+3740 ADRWQNFSTAQGDK

-3784 VISVDRDGTGSA
+3784 VISVDRDGAGSA

-3822 TSG
+3822 TGG

>member
-31 KLSVAREEI
+31 KLSVARDEI

-164 PPDNSNPGGSTP
+164 PPDNSNPGGSNP

-206 VSGQAEAGSTITI
+206 VSGEAEAGSLITI

-375 DTLIPDAP
+375 DTLSPDAP
-383 RVELIADNTGLLTG
+383 RVELMADNTGLLTG

-414 QGDAGNTIT
+414 QGEAGNTIT

-466 NTSRVTTTPTIIVD
+466 NASRVTTTPTIIVD

-616 GFPVATFPPIVA
+616 GFPVPSFPPIVA

-664 SFTIDIDT
+664 AFTIDIDT

-758 PAAPDGLTVATDGL
+758 PAAPNGLIVATDGL

-797 VANGNGQFIVPLNTA
+797 VANGNGQFIVPLNAA

-817 ALIATATDV
+817 ALIATATDI
-826 AKNESAAATVIAPDS
+826 ANNESAAATVDAPDS

-853 EDGTSISGTAEPGSA
+853 EDGASISGTAEPGSS
-868 ITIATPDGKPLG
+868 ITITTPDGTPLG

-890 TLPLVPAQ
+890 TLPLAPAQ

-972 VFDNGFSLGLATLQP
+972 IFDNGVSLGLATLQP
-987 NGAWTFTPSQNL
+987 NGGWTFTPSQNL

-1013 KGNASQAASFD
+1013 KGNAS
-1024 LVVDTQSPQQPVI
+1024 
-1037 TFITDDAPGILGSVA
+1037 
-1052 HLGLTN
+1052 
-1058 DSTPTINGTGEPGST
+1058 
-1073 VHLYQNGAR
+1073 
-1082 IADIIVGNSGVW
+1082 
-1094 SYAYTTAS
+1094 
-1102 PLADDTYTFT
+1102 
-1112 VTASDS
+1112 
-1118 NGNTTPFSTDFTITI
+1118 
-1133 DTQAPAAPGVIG
+1133 
-1145 VADGDGN
+1145 
-1152 TIDTNQ
+1152 
-1158 ITQESQPRLSGS
+1158 
-1170 GTAGDTII
+1170 
-1178 LYDNGNAIGQALVG
+1178 
-1192 TDGRWQFTPP
+1192 
-1202 AALGDGDHLLTA
+1202 
-1214 RANDPAGNES
+1214 PAGNES

-1266 RMPTLSGTGEPGT
+1266 RMPTLSGTGEPGA

-1420 VTETDRAGNISP
+1420 VTETDIAGNISP

-1485 SIITLYNGSSVLG
+1485 SVITLYNGSSVVG

-1533 SSGVSNSFTLTVD
+1533 SSGVSNSFTFTVD

-1609 VWTFNTPELS
+1609 VWTFNTSELS

-1654 PTVQTV
+1654 PTIQTV
-1660 DDDGTRVA
+1660 ADDGTRVA
-1668 GIADPYA
+1668 GLADPYA
-1675 TVEIHHIDGTL
+1675 TVEIHHADGTL

-1746 DDVGSVQGNIAAGGA
+1746 DDVGSIQGNIAAGGA
-1761 TDDTTPTLRG
+1761 TDDTMPTLRG

-1903 FTPNAP
+1903 FTPNTP

-1922 DPAGNSGQP
+1922 DPAGNSGQL

-2148 IDATP
+2148 IDTTP

-2290 SGTRETN
+2290 SGTREAN

-2630 NWSWTPTAALGQ
+2630 NWSWTPTASLGQ

-2661 SPSITII
+2661 SPSTTII

-2876 SGLAEANSTVTVTL
+2876 SGQAEANSTVTVTL
-2890 TGGVTL
+2890 AGGVTL

-2934 LGITAPVLPL
+2934 LGITAPILPL

-3023 VQRYDTSLGAWT
+3023 VQRYDTSLGTWT

-3058 NLSGL
+3058 NLNGL

-3367 VVPTDALLTEVNGVA
+3367 VAPTDALLTEVNGVA

-3428 VKAPNG
+3428 LKAPNG

-3517 GNLNISWA
+3517 GNLNIS
-3525 IQENGTVIRNG
+3525 
-3536 TVPVAN
+3536 
-3542 ITLGSATV
+3542 
-3550 TVNLSGLELDAGTYT
+3550 
-3565 LNFTGTNTLAG
+3565 
-3576 AATITPRVIG
+3576 
-3586 TTVDLDN
+3586 
-3593 FETSGTHT
+3593 
-3601 VLGNIF
+3601 
-3607 DGSDAAGAMDQLNTV
+3607 
-3622 NTRLSISGYNGSAAT
+3622 
-3637 LDAAAN
+3637 
-3643 TTSATIQGHY
+3643 
-3653 GTLQINLDGAYT
+3653 
-3665 YTLNNGVAMSSI
+3665 
-3677 TSKEVFTYQLDDKMG
+3677 
-3692 HTDSATLTI
+3692 
-3701 DMAPQIVSTNQND
+3701 
-3714 VLIGSAYGDTL
+3714 
-3725 IYHLLNGADATGGNG
+3725 
-3740 VDRWQNFSTAQGDK
+3740 
-3754 IDIHELLTGWDHQAA
+3754 
-3769 TLGNFV
+3769 
-3775 QVHTSGANT
+3775 
-3784 VISVDRDGTGSA
+3784 
-3796 FKSTDLVTLENVQLT
+3796 
-3811 LNDLLQNNHLI
+3811 
-3822 TSG
+3822 

>member
-50 VVRLHSGETITIKNF
+50 VVTLHSGETITIKNF

-146 HHSDGDNPPPDNT
+146 HHSDGDNPPPNNT

-164 PPDNSNPGGSTP
+164 PPDNSNPGGSNP

-193 APGELLISADGKT
+193 APGNLLISADGKT
-206 VSGQAEAGSTITI
+206 VSGEAEAGSTITI

-244 PQISGE
+244 PQLSGE

-271 PNIPLPDTPVIT
+271 PNIPLPDIPAIT

-304 NTPTLEGTG
+304 STPTLEGTG

-332 VDTSGNWHFAIT
+332 VDASGNWHFAIT

-375 DTLIPDAP
+375 DTLSPDAP

-414 QGDAGNTIT
+414 QGEAGNTIT

-598 PTLSGT
+598 PTLSGI

-616 GFPVATFPPIVA
+616 GFPVPSFPPIVA

-654 NDRGTSGQSV
+654 NNRGTSGQSV

-700 IKDSLGNT
+700 IKDSQGNT

-737 VTDKAANSGPV
+737 VTDKATNSGPV

-853 EDGTSISGTAEPGSA
+853 EDGASISGTAEPGSA
-868 ITIATPDGKPLG
+868 ITIATPDGTPLG

-972 VFDNGFSLGLATLQP
+972 IFDNGVSLGLATLQP
-987 NGAWTFTPSQNL
+987 NGGWT
-999 GEGAHRLTVIATDA
+999 
-1013 KGNASQAASFD
+1013 
-1024 LVVDTQSPQQPVI
+1024 
-1037 TFITDDAPGILGSVA
+1037 
-1052 HLGLTN
+1052 
-1058 DSTPTINGTGEPGST
+1058 
-1073 VHLYQNGAR
+1073 
-1082 IADIIVGNSGVW
+1082 
-1094 SYAYTTAS
+1094 
-1102 PLADDTYTFT
+1102 
-1112 VTASDS
+1112 
-1118 NGNTTPFSTDFTITI
+1118 
-1133 DTQAPAAPGVIG
+1133 
-1145 VADGDGN
+1145 
-1152 TIDTNQ
+1152 
-1158 ITQESQPRLSGS
+1158 
-1170 GTAGDTII
+1170 
-1178 LYDNGNAIGQALVG
+1178 
-1192 TDGRWQFTPP
+1192 FTPP

-1224 PESISFTL
+1224 PESLSFTL

-1506 TWTLPVTSALPDGVY
+1506 TWTLAVTSALPDGVY

-1533 SSGVSNSFTLTVD
+1533 SSGVSNSFTFTVD

-1609 VWTFNTPELS
+1609 TWTFNTPELS
-1619 EASHALTFSAT
+1619 EVSHALTFSAT

-1654 PTVQTV
+1654 PTIQTV

-1668 GIADPYA
+1668 GLADPYA

-1761 TDDTTPTLRG
+1761 TDDTMPTLRG

-1823 PGGLSAPVGIT
+1823 PGGLSAPVGIS

-1878 GATIRILDNGVEIG
+1878 GATIHILDNGVEIG

-1909 LESNAHIFTAVAT
+1909 LESIAHIFTAVAT

-2057 DDQPGITGNLV
+2057 DDQPGITGNQV

-2092 YLDGNPASIGTTTV
+2092 YLDGNSASIGTTTV

-2290 SGTRETN
+2290 SGTREAN

-2315 NSSSWRYTPDASLA
+2315 NSNSWRYTPDASLA

-2424 SVSTSTL
+2424 SVATSTL

-2696 STVTITSETGVV
+2696 STVTITSETGVE

-2876 SGLAEANSTVTVTL
+2876 SGQAEANSTVTVTL
-2890 TGGVTL
+2890 AGGVTL

-2919 INVTATDAAGNASGT
+2919 INVTATDAAGNASGA

-3023 VQRYDTSLGAWT
+3023 VQRYDTSLGTWT

-3135 GGVDILGQYGTLH
+3135 GGVDIQGQYGTLH

-3367 VVPTDALLTEVNGVA
+3367 VAPTDALLTEVNGVA

-3494 DVATGTVLKGA
+3494 DVATGTILKGA

-3677 TSKEVFTYQLDDKMG
+3677 TSKEVFIYQLDDKMG

-3740 VDRWQNFSTAQGDK
+3740 ADRWQNFSTAQGDK

-3784 VISVDRDGTGSA
+3784 VISVDRDGAGSA

-3822 TSG
+3822 TGG

>member
-16 TVESSAVTLNAPSIV
+16 TLESSAVTLNAPSIV
-31 KLSVAREEI
+31 KLSVARDEI

-164 PPDNSNPGGSTP
+164 PPDNSNPGGSNP

-206 VSGQAEAGSTITI
+206 VSGEAEAGSLITI

-375 DTLIPDAP
+375 DTLSPDAP
-383 RVELIADNTGLLTG
+383 RVELMADNTGLLTG

-414 QGDAGNTIT
+414 QGEAGNTIT

-466 NTSRVTTTPTIIVD
+466 NASRVTTTPTIIVD

-616 GFPVATFPPIVA
+616 GFPVPSFPPIVA

-664 SFTIDIDT
+664 AFTIDIDT

-758 PAAPDGLTVATDGL
+758 PAAPNGLIVATDGL

-797 VANGNGQFIVPLNTA
+797 VANGNGQFIVPLNAA

-817 ALIATATDV
+817 ALIATATDI
-826 AKNESAAATVIAPDS
+826 ANNESAAATVDAPDS

-853 EDGTSISGTAEPGSA
+853 EDGASISGTAEPGSS
-868 ITIATPDGKPLG
+868 ITITTPDGTPLG

-890 TLPLVPAQ
+890 TLPLAPAQ

-972 VFDNGFSLGLATLQP
+972 IFDNGVSLGLATLQP
-987 NGAWTFTPSQNL
+987 NGGWTFTPSQNL

-1013 KGNASQAASFD
+1013 KGNAS
-1024 LVVDTQSPQQPVI
+1024 
-1037 TFITDDAPGILGSVA
+1037 
-1052 HLGLTN
+1052 
-1058 DSTPTINGTGEPGST
+1058 
-1073 VHLYQNGAR
+1073 
-1082 IADIIVGNSGVW
+1082 
-1094 SYAYTTAS
+1094 
-1102 PLADDTYTFT
+1102 
-1112 VTASDS
+1112 
-1118 NGNTTPFSTDFTITI
+1118 
-1133 DTQAPAAPGVIG
+1133 
-1145 VADGDGN
+1145 
-1152 TIDTNQ
+1152 
-1158 ITQESQPRLSGS
+1158 
-1170 GTAGDTII
+1170 
-1178 LYDNGNAIGQALVG
+1178 
-1192 TDGRWQFTPP
+1192 
-1202 AALGDGDHLLTA
+1202 
-1214 RANDPAGNES
+1214 PAGNES

-1266 RMPTLSGTGEPGT
+1266 RMPTLSGTGEPGA

-1420 VTETDRAGNISP
+1420 VTETDIAGNISP

-1485 SIITLYNGSSVLG
+1485 SVITLYNGSSVVG

-1533 SSGVSNSFTLTVD
+1533 SSGVSNSFTFTVD

-1609 VWTFNTPELS
+1609 VWTFNTSELS

-1654 PTVQTV
+1654 PTIQTV
-1660 DDDGTRVA
+1660 ADDGTRVA
-1668 GIADPYA
+1668 GLADPYA
-1675 TVEIHHIDGTL
+1675 TVEIHHADGTL

-1746 DDVGSVQGNIAAGGA
+1746 DDVGSIQGNIAAGGA
-1761 TDDTTPTLRG
+1761 TDDTMPTLRG

-1903 FTPNAP
+1903 FTPNTP

-1922 DPAGNSGQP
+1922 DPAGNSGQL

-2148 IDATP
+2148 IDTTP

-2290 SGTRETN
+2290 SGTREAN

-2630 NWSWTPTAALGQ
+2630 NWSWTPTASLGQ

-2661 SPSITII
+2661 SPSTTII

-2774 TGAIANGQVTNDA
+2774 TGAIANGPVTNDA

-2876 SGLAEANSTVTVTL
+2876 SGQAEANSTVTVTL
-2890 TGGVTL
+2890 AGGVTL

-2934 LGITAPVLPL
+2934 LGITAPILPL

-3023 VQRYDTSLGAWT
+3023 VQRYDTSLGTWT

-3058 NLSGL
+3058 NLNGL

-3367 VVPTDALLTEVNGVA
+3367 VAPTDALLTEVNGVA

-3428 VKAPNG
+3428 LKAPNG

-3607 DGSDAAGAMDQLNTV
+3607 DGSDAAGAMVQLNTV

-3677 TSKEVFTYQLDDKMG
+3677 TSKEVFTYQLDDKIG

-3740 VDRWQNFSTAQGDK
+3740 ADRWQNFSTAQGDK

-3784 VISVDRDGTGSA
+3784 VISVDRDGAGSA

-3822 TSG
+3822 TGG